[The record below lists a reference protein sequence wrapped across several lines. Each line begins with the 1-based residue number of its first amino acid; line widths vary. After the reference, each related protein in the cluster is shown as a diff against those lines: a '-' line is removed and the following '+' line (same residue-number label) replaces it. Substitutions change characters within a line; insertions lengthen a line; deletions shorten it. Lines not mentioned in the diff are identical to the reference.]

1 MLSFLV
7 QVAGLASL
15 ATLSLADDAPVND
28 LEAYN
33 KGFLGRFPSQ
43 EFKSSDVVA
52 PVFQVSTFNPNLV
65 DDSGFL
71 FLTME
76 HGDKAGP
83 AIFSSKDLSLVYAD
97 ISYARTFDARAQV
110 KSGGKYLTFIEGG
123 RCHAFD
129 ANYQKKWT
137 VSIQDLRATQGSI
150 HEFEFTIQGGTALM
164 TAVQDVR
171 YNLTALGGEMD
182 GWLSDSIF
190 QEVEL
195 ETNRVTNVWR
205 SFTHVNL
212 TDTMVKYSSK
222 KTFMGGD
229 GFDWFHID
237 SVSKTSNGHYLVS
250 SRSLSAIILLQADS
264 LNPRWVLG
272 GKRNQFKDLSGG
284 NATNFAHQYDA
295 KFVQGNESQISFFDN
310 HVTAS
315 GYCNR
320 GNCSRGV
327 VVELDDEEMTVKLLH
342 EFYHPQEISSGS
354 GGSVQGLANG
364 NFLIGWGANPGITEH
379 TANGTVVMDIQRG
392 VIPHATDG
400 NPDLDMSAYRAWKME
415 WIGRPP
421 WGPSIASAPPGSDAT
436 NATIYVSWN
445 GDTQVDR
452 WEVYAGE
459 DEKNVTSSPRLVA
472 NSSRSGFETE
482 IRLEALPLPKSARAV
497 GVSQSGKILGST
509 ATVDLASGELH
520 GNSSSMWILRTNAPE
535 GAPRDDSNGEGNRE
549 DEEDSASHTKPS
561 AGPELVTPKATK
573 MSVSIRRANF
583 VCRRCLQASRQPR
596 ALPSAHYSTQA
607 GEVKAQDQQHD
618 NKTEK
623 GEAKDDK
630 KDKEKELGPMARR
643 LEEATEEA
651 IFTGGRA
658 GRRAVEDAGFS
669 EELKERLLNKIADA
683 TFKSAN
689 ASAFAEAGLSSPAG
703 EGTRHITSAKAWTG
717 EESTADTVL
726 RMLDDAKKPLAPG
739 LRGKFQPPPVDMRL
753 QKQLRRSARE
763 KAAKAR
769 DRVNTY
775 VGMGGQR
782 AKNGMN
788 EDEKEAWR
796 KELRERFE
804 PGARA
809 LPNSI
814 TGLAALANERIE
826 NAIARGQFKN
836 IPRGKGVKRDAR
848 ADNPFIDTTE
858 YIMNKMIQRQDIVPP
873 WIEKQQE
880 LAKELGAFRGR
891 LRNDWRRFAARM
903 IASRGGS
910 LQEQIRRAEEYAV
923 AEEVHNPIVRKNA
936 DGQVDEIKV
945 ASPVVGRPFR
955 DSAWEQA
962 EAGYQKLSIE
972 RLNALTRSYN
982 LMAPDLAKKPYFSLE
997 RELKMCFAE
1006 VAPTVAREI
1015 QDRATGGQARS
1026 LGGRGQAGKQ
1036 TGLLEALVGGDNVKV
1051 HVEAQEKAYGLKEW
1065 WRDVWKKN

>member
-7 QVAGLASL
+7 QVATLASL

-28 LEAYN
+28 LKAYN
-33 KGFLGRFPSQ
+33 KGFLGQFPSQ

-52 PVFQVSTFNPNLV
+52 PVFQISTFNPNLV

-76 HGDKAGP
+76 HGDKSGP

-97 ISYARTFDARAQV
+97 ISYAKTFDARAQV

-137 VSIQDLRATQGSI
+137 VEIENLGPTQGSI
-150 HEFEFTIQGGTALM
+150 HEFEITTQGGTALM

-212 TDTMVKYSSK
+212 TDTMVKYSPK
-222 KTFMGGD
+222 KTFMHGD

-237 SVSKTSNGHYLVS
+237 SVSKTSKGHYLVS

-284 NATNFAHQYDA
+284 NATNFANQYDA

-310 HVTAS
+310 QATTS
-315 GYCNR
+315 GSCS
-320 GNCSRGV
+320 GENCSRGV
-327 VVELDDEEMTVKLLH
+327 VVELDYEEMTVRLLH

-354 GGSVQGLANG
+354 GGSVQGLDNG
-364 NFLIGWGANPGITEH
+364 NFLIGWGANPAITEH
-379 TANGTVVMDIQRG
+379 TSNGTVVMDIQRG
-392 VIPHATDG
+392 VIPHETNGD
-400 NPDLDMSAYRAWKME
+400 PDLDISVYRAWKME

-421 WGPSIASAPPGSDAT
+421 WGPSIASALPGNEAT
-436 NATIYVSWN
+436 NATIYVSWS
-445 GDTQVDR
+445 GDTQVDQ
-452 WEVYAGE
+452 WEVYVGE
-459 DEKNVTSSPRLVA
+459 DDKNATSSPRLLA
-472 NSSRSGFETE
+472 NSSRFGFETE
-482 IRLEALPLPKSARAV
+482 ILLETLPLPRSARAV
-497 GVSQSGKILGST
+497 GVSKSGKILGST

-520 GNSSSMWILRTNAPE
+520 GNSSSTWIVRANTPDGE
-535 GAPRDDSNGEGNRE
+535 PRDDPHDLQGSRNVCAYTPG
-549 DEEDSASHTKPS
+549 ALSHYT
-561 AGPELVTPKATK
+561 
-573 MSVSIRRANF
+573 
-583 VCRRCLQASRQPR
+583 
-596 ALPSAHYSTQA
+596 TQA
-607 GEVKAQDQQHD
+607 GASKTEDQQQD
-618 NKTEK
+618 KTAKK
-623 GEAKDDK
+623 GEQESGENTV
-630 KDKEKELGPMARR
+630 EKELGPLARR

-651 IFTGGRA
+651 LFTGGRA

-683 TFKSAN
+683 NFKSEN
-689 ASAFAEAGLSSPAG
+689 ASAFVEASLSSTAG
-703 EGTRHITSAKAWTG
+703 EGTRHIASAQAWTG

-753 QKQLRRSARE
+753 QKQPRRSAGE
-763 KAAKAR
+763 KVAKAR
-769 DRVNTY
+769 DKVNTY
-775 VGMGGQR
+775 VGMGGQQ
-782 AKNGMN
+782 AKNGMS

-836 IPRGKGVKRDAR
+836 IPRGKGVERDAR

-880 LAKELGAFRGR
+880 LAKQLGIFRAR

-910 LQEQIRRAEEYAV
+910 LQEQIRRAEEYAA
-923 AEEVHNPIVRKNA
+923 AEEVHNPIIRKKT
-936 DGQVDEIKV
+936 DGQVEEIKA

-955 DSAWEQA
+955 DSAWEQT
-962 EAGYQKLSIE
+962 EAAYHKLSIE

-997 RELKMCFAE
+997 RELKACFAE

-1015 QDRATGGQARS
+1015 QERATGGTARS
-1026 LGGRGQAGKQ
+1026 LGGGGQAGKQ
-1036 TGLLEALVGGDNVKV
+1036 TGLLETLTGGDNVKV

>member
-7 QVAGLASL
+7 QVATLASL
-15 ATLSLADDAPVND
+15 ATPSLADDAPVND
-28 LEAYN
+28 SKAYN
-33 KGFLGRFPSQ
+33 KGFLGQFPTQ

-52 PVFQVSTFNPNLV
+52 PVLQISTFNPNLV
-65 DDSGFL
+65 DASGFL

-76 HGDKAGP
+76 HGDKSGP
-83 AIFSSKDLSLVYAD
+83 AIFSSKGLSLVYAD
-97 ISYARTFDARAQV
+97 ISYAKTFDARAQV

-137 VSIQDLRATQGSI
+137 VEIEDLGTTQGSI
-150 HEFEFTIQGGTALM
+150 HEFEFTTQGGTALM

-212 TDTMVKYSSK
+212 TDTMVKYSPK
-222 KTFMGGD
+222 KTFMHGD

-237 SVSKTSNGHYLVS
+237 SVSKTSKGHYLVS

-284 NATNFAHQYDA
+284 NAINFANQYNA

-310 HVTAS
+310 QVTTS
-315 GYCNR
+315 GSCS
-320 GNCSRGV
+320 GDNCSRGV
-327 VVELDDEEMTVKLLH
+327 VVELDYEEMTVRLLH
-342 EFYHPQEISSGS
+342 EFYHPQKISSGS
-354 GGSVQGLANG
+354 GGSVQGLDNG

-379 TANGTVVMDIQRG
+379 TSNGTVIMDIQRG

-400 NPDLDMSAYRAWKME
+400 DPDLDMSVYRAWKME

-421 WGPSIASAPPGSDAT
+421 WGPSIASALPGNEAT

-459 DEKNVTSSPRLVA
+459 DDKNATSSPRLLA
-472 NSSRSGFETE
+472 NSSRFGFETE
-482 IRLEALPLPKSARAV
+482 ILLEALPLPRSARAV
-497 GVSQSGKILGST
+497 GVSKSGKILGST
-509 ATVDLASGELH
+509 ATVNLASGELH
-520 GNSSSMWILRTNAPE
+520 GNSSSTWIVRANTPD
-535 GAPRDDSNGEGNRE
+535 GGPRDDPHGEENKG
-549 DEEDSASHTKPS
+549 DEEDF
-561 AGPELVTPKATK
+561 AT
-573 MSVSIRRANF
+573 
-583 VCRRCLQASRQPR
+583 
-596 ALPSAHYSTQA
+596 
-607 GEVKAQDQQHD
+607 EDQQQD
-618 NKTEK
+618 KT
-623 GEAKDDK
+623 AKKAEQESD
-630 KDKEKELGPMARR
+630 ETTVEREFGPLARR

-651 IFTGGRA
+651 LFTGGRA

-683 TFKSAN
+683 NFKSEN
-689 ASAFAEAGLSSPAG
+689 ASAFAEAGLSSTAG
-703 EGTRHITSAKAWTG
+703 EGTRHIASAQAWTG
-717 EESTADTVL
+717 EENTADTVL
-726 RMLDDAKKPLAPG
+726 RMLDDAKKPLASG

-753 QKQLRRSARE
+753 QKQPRRSAGE
-763 KAAKAR
+763 KVAKAR
-769 DRVNTY
+769 DKVNTY
-775 VGMGGQR
+775 VGMGGQQ
-782 AKNGMN
+782 AKNGMS

-836 IPRGKGVKRDAR
+836 IPRGKGIERDAR

-880 LAKELGAFRGR
+880 VAKELGIFRAR

-910 LQEQIRRAEEYAV
+910 LQEQIRRAEEYAA
-923 AEEVHNPIVRKNA
+923 AEEVHNPIIRKNA
-936 DGQVDEIKV
+936 DGQVKEVK
-945 ASPVVGRPFR
+945 ATSPVVGRPFR
-955 DSAWEQA
+955 DSAWEHT
-962 EAGYQKLSIE
+962 EAAYLKLSIE

-997 RELKMCFAE
+997 RELKACFAE

-1015 QDRATGGQARS
+1015 QERATGGKAGS
-1026 LGGRGQAGKQ
+1026 LGGGGQTGKQ
-1036 TGLLEALVGGDNVKV
+1036 TGLLEILTGGGDVKV

-1065 WRDVWKKN
+1065 WRDVWRKN

>member
-1 MLSFLV
+1 MVSFLV
-7 QVAGLASL
+7 QVATLASL
-15 ATLSLADDAPVND
+15 ATPSLADDAPVND
-28 LEAYN
+28 LKAYN
-33 KGFLGRFPSQ
+33 KGFLGQFPSQ
-43 EFKSSDVVA
+43 DFRSSEVVA
-52 PVFQVSTFNPNLV
+52 PVFQISTFNPNLV

-71 FLTME
+71 FLAME
-76 HGDKAGP
+76 HGDKSGP

-97 ISYARTFDARAQV
+97 ISYAKTFDARAQV

-137 VSIQDLRATQGSI
+137 VKIEDLGTTQGSI
-150 HEFEFTIQGGTALM
+150 HEFEFTTQGGTALM

-212 TDTMVKYSSK
+212 TDTMVKYSPK
-222 KTFMGGD
+222 KTFMHGD

-237 SVSKTSNGHYLVS
+237 SVSKTSKGHYLVS

-264 LNPRWVLG
+264 LNPQWVLG

-284 NATNFAHQYDA
+284 NATNFANQYDA

-310 HVTAS
+310 RVTTS
-315 GYCNR
+315 GSCS
-320 GNCSRGV
+320 GENCSRGV
-327 VVELDDEEMTVKLLH
+327 VVELDYEEMTVRLLH
-342 EFYHPQEISSGS
+342 EFYHPQKISSGS
-354 GGSVQGLANG
+354 GGSVQGLDNG
-364 NFLIGWGANPGITEH
+364 NFLVGWGANPGITEH
-379 TANGTVVMDIQRG
+379 ASNGTVVMDIQRG
-392 VIPHATDG
+392 VIPQATGGD
-400 NPDLDMSAYRAWKME
+400 PDLDMSVYRAWKME

-421 WGPSIASAPPGSDAT
+421 WGPSIAAAVPGNEAT

-452 WEVYAGE
+452 WEVYVGE
-459 DEKNVTSSPRLVA
+459 DDKNATSSPRLVA
-472 NSSRSGFETE
+472 NSSRFGFETE
-482 IRLEALPLPKSARAV
+482 ILLETLPLPRSARAI
-497 GVSQSGKILGST
+497 GIF
-509 ATVDLASGELH
+509 
-520 GNSSSMWILRTNAPE
+520 
-535 GAPRDDSNGEGNRE
+535 
-549 DEEDSASHTKPS
+549 
-561 AGPELVTPKATK
+561 KAHE
-573 MSVSIRRANF
+573 MSVPIRRVPF
-583 VCRRCLQASRQPR
+583 VCRRCLQVSCQPR
-596 ALPSAHYSTQA
+596 TLPPAQYSTQA
-607 GEVKAQDQQHD
+607 GAPKTEDQQQD
-618 NKTEK
+618 KT
-623 GEAKDDK
+623 AKKFEQESDENTV
-630 KDKEKELGPMARR
+630 EKELGPLAQR

-651 IFTGGRA
+651 LFTGGRA

-669 EELKERLLNKIADA
+669 EELKERLLNKIEDA
-683 TFKSAN
+683 NFKSGN
-689 ASAFAEAGLSSPAG
+689 ASAFAEAGLSPTAG
-703 EGTRHITSAKAWTG
+703 EGTRHIASAQVWTG

-753 QKQLRRSARE
+753 QKQPGRSAGE
-763 KAAKAR
+763 KVAKAR
-769 DRVNTY
+769 DKVNTY
-775 VGMGGQR
+775 VGMGGQQ
-782 AKNGMN
+782 AKNGMS

-804 PGARA
+804 PGGRA

-836 IPRGKGVKRDAR
+836 IPRGKGVERDAR

-880 LAKELGAFRGR
+880 LAKELGIFRAR

-923 AEEVHNPIVRKNA
+923 AEEVHNPIIRKNA
-936 DGQVDEIKV
+936 DGQVEEIKA
-945 ASPVVGRPFR
+945 ASPIVGRPFR
-955 DSAWEQA
+955 DSAWEQT
-962 EAGYQKLSIE
+962 EAAYLKLSIE

-997 RELKMCFAE
+997 RELKSCFAE

-1015 QDRATGGQARS
+1015 QERATGGKARS
-1026 LGGRGQAGKQ
+1026 LGGGGQTGKQ
-1036 TGLLEALVGGDNVKV
+1036 KGLLETLTGGDDVKV

>member
-1 MLSFLV
+1 MVSFLV
-7 QVAGLASL
+7 QVATLASL
-15 ATLSLADDAPVND
+15 ATPSLADDAPVND
-28 LEAYN
+28 LKAYN
-33 KGFLGRFPSQ
+33 KGFLGQFPSQ
-43 EFKSSDVVA
+43 DFRSSEVVA
-52 PVFQVSTFNPNLV
+52 PVFQISTFNPNLV

-71 FLTME
+71 FLAME
-76 HGDKAGP
+76 HGDKSGP

-97 ISYARTFDARAQV
+97 ISYAKTFDARAQV

-137 VSIQDLRATQGSI
+137 VKIEDLRTTQGSI
-150 HEFEFTIQGGTALM
+150 HEFEFTTQGGTALM

-212 TDTMVKYSSK
+212 TDTMVKYSPK
-222 KTFMGGD
+222 KTFMHGD

-237 SVSKTSNGHYLVS
+237 SVSKTSKGHYLVS

-264 LNPRWVLG
+264 LNPQWVLG

-284 NATNFAHQYDA
+284 NATNFANQYDA

-310 HVTAS
+310 RVTTS
-315 GYCNR
+315 GSCS
-320 GNCSRGV
+320 GENCSRGV
-327 VVELDDEEMTVKLLH
+327 VVELDYEEMTVRLLH
-342 EFYHPQEISSGS
+342 EFYHPQKISSGS
-354 GGSVQGLANG
+354 GGSVQGLDNG
-364 NFLIGWGANPGITEH
+364 NFLVGWGANPGITEH
-379 TANGTVVMDIQRG
+379 ASNGTVVMDIQRG
-392 VIPHATDG
+392 VIPQATGGD
-400 NPDLDMSAYRAWKME
+400 PDLDMSVYRAWKME

-421 WGPSIASAPPGSDAT
+421 WGPSIAAAVPGNEAT

-452 WEVYAGE
+452 WEVYVGE
-459 DEKNVTSSPRLVA
+459 DDKNATSSPRLVA
-472 NSSRSGFETE
+472 NSSRFGFETE
-482 IRLEALPLPKSARAV
+482 ILLETLPLPRSARAI
-497 GVSQSGKILGST
+497 GVSKSGKILGST
-509 ATVDLASGELH
+509 ATVNLASGDLH
-520 GNSSSMWILRTNAPE
+520 GNSSSTWIVRANTPDGE
-535 GAPRDDSNGEGNRE
+535 PRDDPHGEGNQGDKE
-549 DEEDSASHTKPS
+549 DFAFHTSPPVS
-561 AGPELVTPKATK
+561 
-573 MSVSIRRANF
+573 SVF
-583 VCRRCLQASRQPR
+583 
-596 ALPSAHYSTQA
+596 ALLLAIAFNHFLTLPPAQYSTQA
-607 GEVKAQDQQHD
+607 GAPKTEDQQQD
-618 NKTEK
+618 KT
-623 GEAKDDK
+623 AKKFEQESDENTV
-630 KDKEKELGPMARR
+630 EKELGPLAQR

-651 IFTGGRA
+651 LFTGGRA

-669 EELKERLLNKIADA
+669 EELKERLLNKIEDA
-683 TFKSAN
+683 NFKSGN
-689 ASAFAEAGLSSPAG
+689 ASAFAEAGLSPTAG
-703 EGTRHITSAKAWTG
+703 EGTRHIASAQVWTG

-753 QKQLRRSARE
+753 QKQPGRSAGE
-763 KAAKAR
+763 KVAKAR
-769 DRVNTY
+769 DKVNTY
-775 VGMGGQR
+775 VGMGGQQ
-782 AKNGMN
+782 AKNGMS

-804 PGARA
+804 PGGRA

-836 IPRGKGVKRDAR
+836 IPRGKGVERDAR

-880 LAKELGAFRGR
+880 LAKELGIFRAR

-923 AEEVHNPIVRKNA
+923 AEEVHNPIIRKNA
-936 DGQVDEIKV
+936 DGQVEEIKA
-945 ASPVVGRPFR
+945 ASPIVGRPFR
-955 DSAWEQA
+955 DSAWEQT
-962 EAGYQKLSIE
+962 EAAYLKLSIE

-997 RELKMCFAE
+997 RELKSCFAE

-1015 QDRATGGQARS
+1015 QERATGGKARS
-1026 LGGRGQAGKQ
+1026 LGGGGQTGKQ
-1036 TGLLEALVGGDNVKV
+1036 KGLLETLTGGDDVKV

>member
-1 MLSFLV
+1 MVSFLV
-7 QVAGLASL
+7 QVATLASL
-15 ATLSLADDAPVND
+15 ATPSLADDAPVND
-28 LEAYN
+28 LKAYN
-33 KGFLGRFPSQ
+33 KGFLGQFPSQ
-43 EFKSSDVVA
+43 DFRSSEVVA
-52 PVFQVSTFNPNLV
+52 PVFQISTFNPNLV

-76 HGDKAGP
+76 HGDKSGP

-97 ISYARTFDARAQV
+97 ISYAKTFDARTQV
-110 KSGGKYLTFIEGG
+110 KSGGKYLTFVEGG

-137 VSIQDLRATQGSI
+137 VKIEDLGTTQGSI
-150 HEFEFTIQGGTALM
+150 HEFEFTTQGGTALM

-212 TDTMVKYSSK
+212 TDTMVKYSPK
-222 KTFMGGD
+222 KTFMHGD

-237 SVSKTSNGHYLVS
+237 SVSKTSKGHYLVS

-264 LNPRWVLG
+264 LNPQWVLG

-284 NATNFAHQYDA
+284 NATNFANQYDA

-310 HVTAS
+310 RVTTS
-315 GYCNR
+315 GSCS
-320 GNCSRGV
+320 GENCSRGV
-327 VVELDDEEMTVKLLH
+327 VVELDYEEMTVRLLH
-342 EFYHPQEISSGS
+342 EFYHPQKISSSS
-354 GGSVQGLANG
+354 GGSVQGLDNG

-379 TANGTVVMDIQRG
+379 ASNGTVVMDIQRG

-400 NPDLDMSAYRAWKME
+400 DPDLDMSVYRAWKME

-421 WGPSIASAPPGSDAT
+421 WGPSIAAAVPGNEAT

-452 WEVYAGE
+452 WEVYVGE
-459 DEKNVTSSPRLVA
+459 DDKNATSSPRLLT
-472 NSSRSGFETE
+472 NSSRFGFETE
-482 IRLEALPLPKSARAV
+482 ILLGTLPLPRSARAI
-497 GVSQSGKILGST
+497 GVSKSGKILGST
-509 ATVDLASGELH
+509 ATVNLASGELH
-520 GNSSSMWILRTNAPE
+520 GNSSSTWIVSANTPDGE
-535 GAPRDDSNGEGNRE
+535 PRDDPHGEGNQGDKE
-549 DEEDSASHTKPS
+549 DFAFHTSPPVS
-561 AGPELVTPKATK
+561 
-573 MSVSIRRANF
+573 SVF
-583 VCRRCLQASRQPR
+583 
-596 ALPSAHYSTQA
+596 ALLLAIAFNHSQYSTQA
-607 GEVKAQDQQHD
+607 GAPKTEDQQQD
-618 NKTEK
+618 KT
-623 GEAKDDK
+623 AKKFEQESDENTV
-630 KDKEKELGPMARR
+630 EKELGPLAQR

-651 IFTGGRA
+651 LFTGGRA

-669 EELKERLLNKIADA
+669 EELKERLLNKITDA
-683 TFKSAN
+683 NFKSGN
-689 ASAFAEAGLSSPAG
+689 ASAFAEAGLSPTAG
-703 EGTRHITSAKAWTG
+703 EGTRHIASAQAWTG

-753 QKQLRRSARE
+753 QKQPGRSAGE
-763 KAAKAR
+763 KVAKAR
-769 DRVNTY
+769 DKVNTY
-775 VGMGGQR
+775 VGMGGQQ
-782 AKNGMN
+782 AKNGMS

-836 IPRGKGVKRDAR
+836 IPRGKGVERDAR

-880 LAKELGAFRGR
+880 LAKELGIFRAR

-923 AEEVHNPIVRKNA
+923 AEEVHNPIIRKNA
-936 DGQVDEIKV
+936 DGQVEEIKA
-945 ASPVVGRPFR
+945 ASPIVGRPFR
-955 DSAWEQA
+955 DSAWEQI
-962 EAGYQKLSIE
+962 EAAYLKLSIE

-997 RELKMCFAE
+997 RELKSCFAE

-1015 QDRATGGQARS
+1015 QERATGGKARS
-1026 LGGRGQAGKQ
+1026 LGGGGQTGKQ
-1036 TGLLEALVGGDNVKV
+1036 KGLLETLTGGDDVKV

-1065 WRDVWKKN
+1065 WRDMWKKN

>member
-7 QVAGLASL
+7 QVATLASL

-33 KGFLGRFPSQ
+33 KGFLGQFPSQ

-52 PVFQVSTFNPNLV
+52 PVFQISTFNPNLV

-76 HGDKAGP
+76 HGDKSGP

-97 ISYARTFDARAQV
+97 ISYAKTFDARAQV

-137 VSIQDLRATQGSI
+137 VEIENLGPTQGSI
-150 HEFEFTIQGGTALM
+150 HEFEITTQGGTALM

-212 TDTMVKYSSK
+212 TDTMVKYSPK
-222 KTFMGGD
+222 KTFMHGD

-237 SVSKTSNGHYLVS
+237 SVSKTSKGHYLVS

-284 NATNFAHQYDA
+284 NATNFANQYDA

-310 HVTAS
+310 QATTS
-315 GYCNR
+315 GSCS
-320 GNCSRGV
+320 GENCSRGV
-327 VVELDDEEMTVKLLH
+327 VVELDYEEMTVRLLH
-342 EFYHPQEISSGS
+342 EFYHPREISSGS
-354 GGSVQGLANG
+354 GGSVQGLDNG
-364 NFLIGWGANPGITEH
+364 NFLVGWGANPAITEH
-379 TANGTVVMDIQRG
+379 TSNGTVVMDIQRG
-392 VIPHATDG
+392 VIPHETNGD
-400 NPDLDMSAYRAWKME
+400 PDLDISVYRAWKME

-421 WGPSIASAPPGSDAT
+421 WGPSIASALPGNEAT

-445 GDTQVDR
+445 GDTQVDQ
-452 WEVYAGE
+452 WEVYVGE
-459 DEKNVTSSPRLVA
+459 DDKNATSSPRLLA
-472 NSSRSGFETE
+472 NSSRFGFETE
-482 IRLEALPLPKSARAV
+482 ILLETLPLPRSARAV
-497 GVSQSGKILGST
+497 GSLIDLQGSRNVCAYTPGALSGASKTEDQQQDKT
-509 ATVDLASGELH
+509 AKKGEQESGE
-520 GNSSSMWILRTNAPE
+520 NT
-535 GAPRDDSNGEGNRE
+535 
-549 DEEDSASHTKPS
+549 
-561 AGPELVTPKATK
+561 V
-573 MSVSIRRANF
+573 
-583 VCRRCLQASRQPR
+583 
-596 ALPSAHYSTQA
+596 
-607 GEVKAQDQQHD
+607 
-618 NKTEK
+618 
-623 GEAKDDK
+623 
-630 KDKEKELGPMARR
+630 EKELGPLARR

-651 IFTGGRA
+651 LFTGGRA

-683 TFKSAN
+683 NFKSEN
-689 ASAFAEAGLSSPAG
+689 ASAFAEASLSSTAG
-703 EGTRHITSAKAWTG
+703 EGTRHIASAQAWTG

-753 QKQLRRSARE
+753 QKQPRRSAGE
-763 KAAKAR
+763 KVAKAR
-769 DRVNTY
+769 DKVNTY
-775 VGMGGQR
+775 VGMGGQQ
-782 AKNGMN
+782 AKNGMS

-836 IPRGKGVKRDAR
+836 IPRGKGVERDAR

-880 LAKELGAFRGR
+880 LAKQLGIFRAR

-910 LQEQIRRAEEYAV
+910 LQEQIRRAEEYAA
-923 AEEVHNPIVRKNA
+923 AEEVHNPIIRKKT
-936 DGQVDEIKV
+936 DGQVEEIKA

-955 DSAWEQA
+955 DSAWEQT
-962 EAGYQKLSIE
+962 EAAYHKLSIE

-997 RELKMCFAE
+997 RELKACFAE

-1015 QDRATGGQARS
+1015 QERATGGTARS
-1026 LGGRGQAGKQ
+1026 LGGGGQAGKQ
-1036 TGLLEALVGGDNVKV
+1036 TGLLETLTGGDDVKV

>member
-1 MLSFLV
+1 MVSFLV
-7 QVAGLASL
+7 QVATLASL
-15 ATLSLADDAPVND
+15 ATPSLADDAPVND
-28 LEAYN
+28 LKAYN
-33 KGFLGRFPSQ
+33 KGFLGQFPSQ
-43 EFKSSDVVA
+43 DFRSSEVVA
-52 PVFQVSTFNPNLV
+52 PVFQISTFNPNLV

-71 FLTME
+71 FLAME
-76 HGDKAGP
+76 HGDKSGP

-97 ISYARTFDARAQV
+97 ISYAKTFDARAQV

-129 ANYQKKWT
+129 ANYQNKWT
-137 VSIQDLRATQGSI
+137 VEIEDLGTTQGSI
-150 HEFEFTIQGGTALM
+150 HEFEFTTQGGTALM

-212 TDTMVKYSSK
+212 TDTMVKYSPK
-222 KTFMGGD
+222 KTFMHGD

-237 SVSKTSNGHYLVS
+237 SVSKTSKGHYLVS

-284 NATNFAHQYDA
+284 NATNFANQYDA

-310 HVTAS
+310 RVTTS
-315 GYCNR
+315 GSCS
-320 GNCSRGV
+320 GENCSRGV
-327 VVELDDEEMTVKLLH
+327 VVELDYEEMTVRLLR
-342 EFYHPQEISSGS
+342 EFYHPQKISSGS
-354 GGSVQGLANG
+354 GGSVQGLDNG

-379 TANGTVVMDIQRG
+379 ASNGTVVMDIQRG

-400 NPDLDMSAYRAWKME
+400 DPDLDMSVYRAWKME

-421 WGPSIASAPPGSDAT
+421 WGPSIAAAVPGNEAT

-452 WEVYAGE
+452 WEVYVGE
-459 DEKNVTSSPRLVA
+459 DDKNATSSPRLLA
-472 NSSRSGFETE
+472 NSSRFGFETE
-482 IRLEALPLPKSARAV
+482 IILETLPLPRSARAI
-497 GVSQSGKILGST
+497 GQQYLDSQ
-509 ATVDLASGELH
+509 
-520 GNSSSMWILRTNAPE
+520 
-535 GAPRDDSNGEGNRE
+535 
-549 DEEDSASHTKPS
+549 
-561 AGPELVTPKATK
+561 
-573 MSVSIRRANF
+573 
-583 VCRRCLQASRQPR
+583 
-596 ALPSAHYSTQA
+596 YSTQA
-607 GEVKAQDQQHD
+607 GAPKTEDQQQD
-618 NKTEK
+618 KT
-623 GEAKDDK
+623 AKKFEQESDENTV
-630 KDKEKELGPMARR
+630 EKELGPLAQR

-651 IFTGGRA
+651 LFTGGRA

-669 EELKERLLNKIADA
+669 EELKERLLSKIADA
-683 TFKSAN
+683 NFKSGNAN
-689 ASAFAEAGLSSPAG
+689 AFAEAGLSPTAG
-703 EGTRHITSAKAWTG
+703 EGTRHIASAQAWTG

-726 RMLDDAKKPLAPG
+726 RMLDDAKKPLAPD

-753 QKQLRRSARE
+753 QKQPRRSAGE
-763 KAAKAR
+763 IVAKAR
-769 DRVNTY
+769 DKVDTY
-775 VGMGGQR
+775 VGMGGQQ
-782 AKNGMN
+782 AKNGMS

-836 IPRGKGVKRDAR
+836 IPRGKGVERDAR

-858 YIMNKMIQRQDIVPP
+858 YIMNKMIQKQDIVPP

-880 LAKELGAFRGR
+880 LAKELGIFRAR

-910 LQEQIRRAEEYAV
+910 LQEQIRRAEEYAA
-923 AEEVHNPIVRKNA
+923 AEEVHNPIIRKNA
-936 DGQVDEIKV
+936 DGQVEEIK
-945 ASPVVGRPFR
+945 AAPPVVGRPFR
-955 DSAWEQA
+955 DSAWEQT
-962 EAGYQKLSIE
+962 EAAYLKLSIE

-997 RELKMCFAE
+997 RELKSCFAE

-1015 QDRATGGQARS
+1015 QERATGGKARS
-1026 LGGRGQAGKQ
+1026 LGGGRQTGKQ
-1036 TGLLEALVGGDNVKV
+1036 TGLLETLTGGGDVKV

>member
-7 QVAGLASL
+7 QVATLASL
-15 ATLSLADDAPVND
+15 ATLSLADDTPVND
-28 LEAYN
+28 LKAYN
-33 KGFLGRFPSQ
+33 KGFLGQFPSQ
-43 EFKSSDVVA
+43 EFKSSDVIA
-52 PVFQVSTFNPNLV
+52 PVFQISTFNPNLV

-76 HGDKAGP
+76 HGDKSGP
-83 AIFSSKDLSLVYAD
+83 AIFSSQDLSLVYAD
-97 ISYARTFDARAQV
+97 ISYAKTFDARAQV

-137 VSIQDLRATQGSI
+137 VEIEDLGTTQGSI
-150 HEFEFTIQGGTALM
+150 HEFEFTTQGGTALM

-212 TDTMVKYSSK
+212 TDTMVNYSPK
-222 KTFMGGD
+222 KTFMHGD

-237 SVSKTSNGHYLVS
+237 SVSKASKGHYLVS

-284 NATNFAHQYDA
+284 NATNFANQYDA

-310 HVTAS
+310 RATTS
-315 GYCNR
+315 GSCS
-320 GNCSRGV
+320 GENCSRGV
-327 VVELDDEEMTVKLLH
+327 VVELDYEEMTVRLLH
-342 EFYHPQEISSGS
+342 EFYHPQKISSGS
-354 GGSVQGLANG
+354 GGSVQGLDNG

-379 TANGTVVMDIQRG
+379 SSNGTVVMDIQRG
-392 VIPHATDG
+392 VIPHVTDG
-400 NPDLDMSAYRAWKME
+400 DPDLDMSVYRAWKME

-421 WGPSIASAPPGSDAT
+421 WGPSIASALPGNEAT

-445 GDTQVDR
+445 GDTQVYR
-452 WEVYAGE
+452 WEVYVGE
-459 DEKNVTSSPRLVA
+459 DDKNATSSPRLLA
-472 NSSRSGFETE
+472 NSSRFGFETE
-482 IRLEALPLPKSARAV
+482 ILLETLPLPRSARAV
-497 GVSQSGKILGST
+497 GSLI
-509 ATVDLASGELH
+509 DLQAYE
-520 GNSSSMWILRTNAPE
+520 
-535 GAPRDDSNGEGNRE
+535 
-549 DEEDSASHTKPS
+549 
-561 AGPELVTPKATK
+561 
-573 MSVSIRRANF
+573 MSVPMRRVPF
-583 VCRRCLQASRQPR
+583 VCRRCLQVTRRPR
-596 ALPSAHYSTQA
+596 TLPPAQYSTQA
-607 GEVKAQDQQHD
+607 GASKAEDKQQD
-618 NKTEK
+618 KT
-623 GEAKDDK
+623 AKKVEQESDGNTV
-630 KDKEKELGPMARR
+630 EKELGPLARR

-651 IFTGGRA
+651 LFTGGRA

-683 TFKSAN
+683 TFKSEN
-689 ASAFAEAGLSSPAG
+689 ARAFAEASLSSTAA
-703 EGTRHITSAKAWTG
+703 EGTRHIASAQAWTG

-753 QKQLRRSARE
+753 QKQPRRSAGE
-763 KAAKAR
+763 KVAKAR
-769 DRVNTY
+769 DKVDTY
-775 VGMGGQR
+775 VGMGGQQ
-782 AKNGMN
+782 AKNGMS

-836 IPRGKGVKRDAR
+836 IPRGKGVERDTR

-880 LAKELGAFRGR
+880 LAKELGIFRAR

-910 LQEQIRRAEEYAV
+910 LQEQISRAEEYAA
-923 AEEVHNPIVRKNA
+923 AEEVHNPIIRKNA
-936 DGQVDEIKV
+936 DGQVEEIKA

-955 DSAWEQA
+955 DSAWEQT
-962 EAGYQKLSIE
+962 EAAYLKLSIE

-997 RELKMCFAE
+997 RELKACFAE

-1015 QDRATGGQARS
+1015 QERATGGKARS
-1026 LGGRGQAGKQ
+1026 LGGGGQAGKQ
-1036 TGLLEALVGGDNVKV
+1036 TGLLEKLTGGGDVKV

-1065 WRDVWKKN
+1065 WRDAWKKNGGQ

>member
-7 QVAGLASL
+7 QVATLASL

-28 LEAYN
+28 LKAYN
-33 KGFLGRFPSQ
+33 KGFLGQFPSQ

-52 PVFQVSTFNPNLV
+52 PVFQISTFNPNLV

-76 HGDKAGP
+76 HGDKSGP

-97 ISYARTFDARAQV
+97 ISYAKTFDARAQV

-137 VSIQDLRATQGSI
+137 VEIENLGSTQGSI
-150 HEFEFTIQGGTALM
+150 HEFEFTTQGGTALM

-212 TDTMVKYSSK
+212 TDTMVKYSPK
-222 KTFMGGD
+222 KTFMHGD

-237 SVSKTSNGHYLVS
+237 SVSKTSKGHYLVS

-284 NATNFAHQYDA
+284 NATNFANQYDA

-310 HVTAS
+310 QATTS
-315 GYCNR
+315 GSCS
-320 GNCSRGV
+320 GENCSRGV
-327 VVELDDEEMTVKLLH
+327 VVELDYEEMTVRLLH

-354 GGSVQGLANG
+354 GGSVQGLDNG
-364 NFLIGWGANPGITEH
+364 NFLIGWGANPAITEH
-379 TANGTVVMDIQRG
+379 TSNGTVVMDIQRG
-392 VIPHATDG
+392 VIPHETNGD
-400 NPDLDMSAYRAWKME
+400 PDLDISVYRAWKME

-421 WGPSIASAPPGSDAT
+421 WGPSIASALPGNEAT

-445 GDTQVDR
+445 GDTQVDQ
-452 WEVYAGE
+452 WEVYVGE
-459 DEKNVTSSPRLVA
+459 DDKNATSSPRLLA
-472 NSSRSGFETE
+472 NSSRFGFETE
-482 IRLEALPLPKSARAV
+482 ILLETLPLPRSARAV
-497 GVSQSGKILGST
+497 GVSKSGKILGST

-520 GNSSSMWILRTNAPE
+520 GNSSSTWIVRANTPDGE
-535 GAPRDDSNGEGNRE
+535 PRDDPHDLQGSRNVCAYTPG
-549 DEEDSASHTKPS
+549 ALSHYT
-561 AGPELVTPKATK
+561 
-573 MSVSIRRANF
+573 
-583 VCRRCLQASRQPR
+583 
-596 ALPSAHYSTQA
+596 TQA
-607 GEVKAQDQQHD
+607 GASKTEDQQQD
-618 NKTEK
+618 KTAKK
-623 GEAKDDK
+623 GEQESGENTV
-630 KDKEKELGPMARR
+630 EKELGPLARR

-651 IFTGGRA
+651 LFTGGRA

-683 TFKSAN
+683 NFKSEN
-689 ASAFAEAGLSSPAG
+689 ASAFAEASLSSTAG
-703 EGTRHITSAKAWTG
+703 EGTRHIASAQAWTG

-753 QKQLRRSARE
+753 QKQPRRSAGE
-763 KAAKAR
+763 KVAKAR
-769 DRVNTY
+769 DKVNTY
-775 VGMGGQR
+775 VGMGGQQ
-782 AKNGMN
+782 AKNGMS

-836 IPRGKGVKRDAR
+836 IPRGKGVERDAR

-880 LAKELGAFRGR
+880 VAKELGIFRAR

-910 LQEQIRRAEEYAV
+910 LQEQIRRAEEYAA
-923 AEEVHNPIVRKNA
+923 AEEVHNPIIRKKT
-936 DGQVDEIKV
+936 DGQVEEIKA

-955 DSAWEQA
+955 DSAWEQT
-962 EAGYQKLSIE
+962 EAAYHKLSIE

-997 RELKMCFAE
+997 RELKACFAE

-1015 QDRATGGQARS
+1015 QERATGGTARS
-1026 LGGRGQAGKQ
+1026 LGGGGQAGKQ
-1036 TGLLEALVGGDNVKV
+1036 TGLLETLTGGDNVKV

>member
-7 QVAGLASL
+7 QVAALASL
-15 ATLSLADDAPVND
+15 ATPSLADDAPVND
-28 LEAYN
+28 LKAYN
-33 KGFLGRFPSQ
+33 KGFLGQFPTQ

-52 PVFQVSTFNPNLV
+52 PVLQISTFNPNLV
-65 DDSGFL
+65 DASGFL

-76 HGDKAGP
+76 HGDKSGP

-97 ISYARTFDARAQV
+97 ISYVKTFDARAQV

-137 VSIQDLRATQGSI
+137 VEIEDLGTTQGSI
-150 HEFEFTIQGGTALM
+150 HEFEFTTQGGTALM

-212 TDTMVKYSSK
+212 TDTMVKYSPK
-222 KTFMGGD
+222 KTFMHGD

-237 SVSKTSNGHYLVS
+237 SVSKTSKGHYLVS
-250 SRSLSAIILLQADS
+250 SRSLSAILLLQADS

-284 NATNFAHQYDA
+284 NATNFANQYNA

-310 HVTAS
+310 QVTTS
-315 GYCNR
+315 GSCS
-320 GNCSRGV
+320 GDNCSRGV
-327 VVELDDEEMTVKLLH
+327 VVELDYEEMTVRLLH
-342 EFYHPQEISSGS
+342 EFYHPQKISSGS
-354 GGSVQGLANG
+354 GGSVQGLDNG

-379 TANGTVVMDIQRG
+379 ASNGTVVMDIQRG
-392 VIPHATDG
+392 VIPHAIDG
-400 NPDLDMSAYRAWKME
+400 DPDLDMSAYRAWKME

-421 WGPSIASAPPGSDAT
+421 WGPSIASALPGNEAT

-452 WEVYAGE
+452 WEVFAGE
-459 DEKNVTSSPRLVA
+459 DDKNATSSPRLLA
-472 NSSRSGFETE
+472 NSSRFGFETE
-482 IRLEALPLPKSARAV
+482 ILLEALPLPRSARAV
-497 GVSQSGKILGST
+497 GVSKSGKILGST
-509 ATVDLASGELH
+509 ATVNLASGELH
-520 GNSSSMWILRTNAPE
+520 GNSSSTWIVRANTPDGE
-535 GAPRDDSNGEGNRE
+535 PRDDPHGEEKKG
-549 DEEDSASHTKPS
+549 DEEDFAFHTRPPVSSAE
-561 AGPELVTPKATK
+561 PELV
-573 MSVSIRRANF
+573 V
-583 VCRRCLQASRQPR
+583 SRQPR
-596 ALPSAHYSTQA
+596 TLPPAQYSTQA
-607 GEVKAQDQQHD
+607 GAP
-618 NKTEK
+618 KTE
-623 GEAKDDK
+623 DQRQDK
-630 KDKEKELGPMARR
+630 TVNKAEQESHENNVEKELGPLARR

-651 IFTGGRA
+651 LFTGGRA

-683 TFKSAN
+683 NFKSENAN
-689 ASAFAEAGLSSPAG
+689 AFAEAGLSSTAG
-703 EGTRHITSAKAWTG
+703 EGTRRIASAQAWTG

-753 QKQLRRSARE
+753 QKQPRRSAGE
-763 KAAKAR
+763 KVAKAR
-769 DRVNTY
+769 DKVNTY
-775 VGMGGQR
+775 VGMGGQQ
-782 AKNGMN
+782 AKNGMS

-836 IPRGKGVKRDAR
+836 IPRGKGIERDAR

-880 LAKELGAFRGR
+880 VAKELGIFRAR

-903 IASRGGS
+903 IASRGGT
-910 LQEQIRRAEEYAV
+910 LQEQIRRAEEYAA
-923 AEEVHNPIVRKNA
+923 AEEVHNPIIRKNA
-936 DGQVDEIKV
+936 TGQVEEIKA

-955 DSAWEQA
+955 DSAWEQT
-962 EAGYQKLSIE
+962 EAAYLKLSIE

-997 RELKMCFAE
+997 RELKACFTE

-1015 QDRATGGQARS
+1015 QERATGGKARS
-1026 LGGRGQAGKQ
+1026 LGGGGQTGKQ
-1036 TGLLEALVGGDNVKV
+1036 TGLLETLTGGGGVKV

>member
-7 QVAGLASL
+7 QVATLASL

-28 LEAYN
+28 LKAYN
-33 KGFLGRFPSQ
+33 KGFLGQFPSQ

-52 PVFQVSTFNPNLV
+52 PVFQISTFNPNLV

-76 HGDKAGP
+76 HGDKSGP

-97 ISYARTFDARAQV
+97 ISYAKTFDARAQV

-137 VSIQDLRATQGSI
+137 VEIENLGSTQGSI
-150 HEFEFTIQGGTALM
+150 HEFEFTTQGGTALM

-212 TDTMVKYSSK
+212 TDTMVKYSPK
-222 KTFMGGD
+222 KTFMHGD

-237 SVSKTSNGHYLVS
+237 SVSKTSKGHYLVS

-284 NATNFAHQYDA
+284 NATNFANQYDA

-310 HVTAS
+310 QATTS
-315 GYCNR
+315 GSCS
-320 GNCSRGV
+320 GENCSRGV
-327 VVELDDEEMTVKLLH
+327 VVELDYEEMTVRLLH

-354 GGSVQGLANG
+354 GGSVQGLDNG
-364 NFLIGWGANPGITEH
+364 NFLIGWGANPAITEH
-379 TANGTVVMDIQRG
+379 TSNGTVVMDIQRG
-392 VIPHATDG
+392 VIPHETNGD
-400 NPDLDMSAYRAWKME
+400 PDLDISVYRAWKME

-421 WGPSIASAPPGSDAT
+421 WGPSIASALPGNEAT

-445 GDTQVDR
+445 GDTQVDQ
-452 WEVYAGE
+452 WEVYVGE
-459 DEKNVTSSPRLVA
+459 DDKNATSSPRLLA
-472 NSSRSGFETE
+472 NSSRFGFETD
-482 IRLEALPLPKSARAV
+482 ILLETLPLPRSARAV
-497 GVSQSGKILGST
+497 GVSKSGKILGST

-520 GNSSSMWILRTNAPE
+520 GNSSSTWIVRANTPDGE
-535 GAPRDDSNGEGNRE
+535 PRDDPHDLQGSRNVRAYTPG
-549 DEEDSASHTKPS
+549 ALSHYT
-561 AGPELVTPKATK
+561 
-573 MSVSIRRANF
+573 
-583 VCRRCLQASRQPR
+583 
-596 ALPSAHYSTQA
+596 TQA
-607 GEVKAQDQQHD
+607 GASKTEDQQQD
-618 NKTEK
+618 KTAKK
-623 GEAKDDK
+623 GEQESGENTV
-630 KDKEKELGPMARR
+630 EKELGPLARR

-651 IFTGGRA
+651 LFTGGRA

-683 TFKSAN
+683 NFKSEN
-689 ASAFAEAGLSSPAG
+689 ASAFAEASLSSTAG
-703 EGTRHITSAKAWTG
+703 EGTRHIASAQAWTG

-753 QKQLRRSARE
+753 QKQPRRSAGE
-763 KAAKAR
+763 KVAKAR
-769 DRVNTY
+769 DKVNTY
-775 VGMGGQR
+775 VGMGGQQ
-782 AKNGMN
+782 AKNGMS

-836 IPRGKGVKRDAR
+836 IPRGKGVERDAR

-880 LAKELGAFRGR
+880 VAKELGIFRAR

-910 LQEQIRRAEEYAV
+910 LQEQIRRAEEYAA
-923 AEEVHNPIVRKNA
+923 AEEVHNPIIRKKT
-936 DGQVDEIKV
+936 DGQVEEIKA

-955 DSAWEQA
+955 DSAWEQT
-962 EAGYQKLSIE
+962 EAAYHKLSIE

-997 RELKMCFAE
+997 RELKACFAE

-1015 QDRATGGQARS
+1015 QERATGGTARS
-1026 LGGRGQAGKQ
+1026 LGGGGQAGKQ
-1036 TGLLEALVGGDNVKV
+1036 TGLLETLTGGDNVKV

>member
-7 QVAGLASL
+7 KVATLASL
-15 ATLSLADDAPVND
+15 ATPSLADDAPVND
-28 LEAYN
+28 MKAYN
-33 KGFLGRFPSQ
+33 KGFLGQFPTQ
-43 EFKSSDVVA
+43 EFMSSDVVA
-52 PVFQVSTFNPNLV
+52 PVFQISAFSPNLV
-65 DDSGFL
+65 DASGFL

-76 HGDKAGP
+76 HGDKSGP

-97 ISYARTFDARAQV
+97 ISYAKTFDARAQV

-137 VSIQDLRATQGSI
+137 VEIEDLGTTQGSI
-150 HEFEFTIQGGTALM
+150 HEFEFTTQGDTALM

-212 TDTMVKYSSK
+212 TDTMVKYSPK
-222 KTFMGGD
+222 KTFMHGD

-237 SVSKTSNGHYLVS
+237 SVSKTSKGHYLVS

-284 NATNFAHQYDA
+284 NATNFANQYNA

-310 HVTAS
+310 QVTTS
-315 GYCNR
+315 GSCS
-320 GNCSRGV
+320 GDNCSRGV
-327 VVELDDEEMTVKLLH
+327 VVELDYEEMTVRLLH
-342 EFYHPQEISSGS
+342 EFYHPQKISSGS
-354 GGSVQGLANG
+354 GGSVQGLDNG

-379 TANGTVVMDIQRG
+379 TSNGTVVMDIQRG
-392 VIPHATDG
+392 VIPHATYGD
-400 NPDLDMSAYRAWKME
+400 PDLDMSVYRAWKME

-421 WGPSIASAPPGSDAT
+421 WGPSIASALPGNEAT

-459 DEKNVTSSPRLVA
+459 DDKNATSSPRLLA
-472 NSSRSGFETE
+472 NSSRFGFETE
-482 IRLEALPLPKSARAV
+482 ILLEALPLPRSARAV
-497 GVSQSGKILGST
+497 GVSKSGKILGST
-509 ATVDLASGELH
+509 AIVNLASGELH
-520 GNSSSMWILRTNAPE
+520 GNSSSTWIVRANAPDGE
-535 GAPRDDSNGEGNRE
+535 PRDDPHGEEKKG
-549 DEEDSASHTKPS
+549 DEEDFACHTRPPVGSAE
-561 AGPELVTPKATK
+561 PELVT
-573 MSVSIRRANF
+573 
-583 VCRRCLQASRQPR
+583 
-596 ALPSAHYSTQA
+596 
-607 GEVKAQDQQHD
+607 EDQQQD
-618 NKTEK
+618 KTAKKAEK
-623 GEAKDDK
+623 ESHENNV
-630 KDKEKELGPMARR
+630 EKELGPLARR

-651 IFTGGRA
+651 LFTGGRA

-683 TFKSAN
+683 NFKSENAN
-689 ASAFAEAGLSSPAG
+689 AFAEAGLSSTAG
-703 EGTRHITSAKAWTG
+703 EGTRHIASAQAWTG

-753 QKQLRRSARE
+753 QKQPMRSAGE
-763 KAAKAR
+763 KVAKAR
-769 DRVNTY
+769 DKVNTY
-775 VGMGGQR
+775 VGMGGQQ
-782 AKNGMN
+782 AKNGMS

-836 IPRGKGVKRDAR
+836 IPRGKGIERDAR

-880 LAKELGAFRGR
+880 VAKELGIFRAR

-910 LQEQIRRAEEYAV
+910 LQEQIRRAEEYAA
-923 AEEVHNPIVRKNA
+923 AEEVHNPIIRKNA
-936 DGQVDEIKV
+936 DGQVEEIK
-945 ASPVVGRPFR
+945 ATSPVVGRPFR
-955 DSAWEQA
+955 DSAWEQT
-962 EAGYQKLSIE
+962 EAAYLKLSIE

-997 RELKMCFAE
+997 RELKACFAE

-1015 QDRATGGQARS
+1015 QERATGGKARS
-1026 LGGRGQAGKQ
+1026 LGGGGQTGKQ
-1036 TGLLEALVGGDNVKV
+1036 TGLLETLTGGGDVKV

>member
-7 QVAGLASL
+7 RVATLASL

-33 KGFLGRFPSQ
+33 NGFLGQFPSQ

-76 HGDKAGP
+76 HGDKSGP

-97 ISYARTFDARAQV
+97 ISYAKTFDARAQV

-137 VSIQDLRATQGSI
+137 VSIEDLGTTQGSI
-150 HEFEFTIQGGTALM
+150 HEFEFTTQGGTALM

-212 TDTMVKYSSK
+212 TDTMVEYSPK
-222 KTFMGGD
+222 KTFMHGD

-237 SVSKTSNGHYLVS
+237 SVSKTSKGHYLVS
-250 SRSLSAIILLQADS
+250 SRSLSAVILLQADS

-310 HVTAS
+310 QVTTS
-315 GYCNR
+315 GSCSG

-327 VVELDDEEMTVKLLH
+327 VVELDYEEMTVRLLH

-354 GGSVQGLANG
+354 GGSVQGLDNG
-364 NFLIGWGANPGITEH
+364 NFLVGWGANPGITEH
-379 TANGTVVMDIQRG
+379 TSNGTVVMDIQRG
-392 VIPHATDG
+392 VIPHVTDG
-400 NPDLDMSAYRAWKME
+400 DPDLDMSVYRAWKME

-421 WGPSIASAPPGSDAT
+421 WGPSIASALPGNEAT

-452 WEVYAGE
+452 WEVYVGE
-459 DEKNVTSSPRLVA
+459 DDKNATSSPRLLA
-472 NSSRSGFETE
+472 NSSRFGFETE
-482 IRLEALPLPKSARAV
+482 IILETLPLPRSARAV
-497 GVSQSGKILGST
+497 GVSKNHEGSQNVYVPSTGALSG
-509 ATVDLASGELH
+509 ASKTE
-520 GNSSSMWILRTNAPE
+520 
-535 GAPRDDSNGEGNRE
+535 
-549 DEEDSASHTKPS
+549 
-561 AGPELVTPKATK
+561 
-573 MSVSIRRANF
+573 
-583 VCRRCLQASRQPR
+583 
-596 ALPSAHYSTQA
+596 
-607 GEVKAQDQQHD
+607 DQQQD
-618 NKTEK
+618 KTAKNDEQ
-623 GEAKDDK
+623 KDDENTI
-630 KDKEKELGPMARR
+630 EKELGPLARR

-651 IFTGGRA
+651 LFTGGRA

-683 TFKSAN
+683 NFKSEN
-689 ASAFAEAGLSSPAG
+689 ASAFAEASLSSTAG
-703 EGTRHITSAKAWTG
+703 EGTRHIASAQAWTG

-726 RMLDDAKKPLAPG
+726 RMLDDGKKPLSPG

-753 QKQLRRSARE
+753 HKQPRRSAGE
-763 KAAKAR
+763 KVAKAR
-769 DRVNTY
+769 DKVNTY
-775 VGMGGQR
+775 VGMGSQK
-782 AKNGMN
+782 AKNGMS

-836 IPRGKGVKRDAR
+836 IPRGKGVERDAR

-880 LAKELGAFRGR
+880 LAKELGIFRAR

-910 LQEQIRRAEEYAV
+910 LQEQIRRAEEYAA
-923 AEEVHNPIVRKNA
+923 AEEVHNPIIRKNA
-936 DGQVDEIKV
+936 DGQVEEIKA

-955 DSAWEQA
+955 DSAWEQT
-962 EAGYQKLSIE
+962 EAAYHKLSIE

-997 RELKMCFAE
+997 REIKACFAE

-1015 QDRATGGQARS
+1015 QERATGGKARS
-1026 LGGRGQAGKQ
+1026 LGGGGQAGKQ
-1036 TGLLEALVGGDNVKV
+1036 TGLLETLTGGGDVKV

>member
-7 QVAGLASL
+7 QVATLASL

-28 LEAYN
+28 LKAYN
-33 KGFLGRFPSQ
+33 KGFLGQFPSQ
-43 EFKSSDVVA
+43 EFKSSDVTA
-52 PVFQVSTFNPNLV
+52 PVFQISTFNPNLV

-76 HGDKAGP
+76 HGDKSGP
-83 AIFSSKDLSLVYAD
+83 AIFSSQDLSLVYAD
-97 ISYARTFDARAQV
+97 ISYAKTFDARAQV

-129 ANYQKKWT
+129 ANYQKEWT
-137 VSIQDLRATQGSI
+137 VEIEDLGTTQGSI
-150 HEFEFTIQGGTALM
+150 HEFEFTTQGGTALM

-212 TDTMVKYSSK
+212 TDTMVNYSPK
-222 KTFMGGD
+222 KTFMHGD

-237 SVSKTSNGHYLVS
+237 SVSKTSKGHYLVS

-284 NATNFAHQYDA
+284 NATNFANQYDA
-295 KFVQGNESQISFFDN
+295 KFIQGNESQISFFDN
-310 HVTAS
+310 RVTTS
-315 GYCNR
+315 GSCS
-320 GNCSRGV
+320 GENCSRGV
-327 VVELDDEEMTVKLLH
+327 VVELNYEEMTVRLLH
-342 EFYHPQEISSGS
+342 EFYHPQKISSGS
-354 GGSVQGLANG
+354 GGSVQGLDNG

-379 TANGTVVMDIQRG
+379 TSNGTVVMDIQRG

-400 NPDLDMSAYRAWKME
+400 DPDLDMSVYRAWKME

-421 WGPSIASAPPGSDAT
+421 WGPSIASALPGNEAT

-452 WEVYAGE
+452 WEVYVGE
-459 DEKNVTSSPRLVA
+459 DDKNATSSPRLLA
-472 NSSRSGFETE
+472 NSSRFGFETE
-482 IRLEALPLPKSARAV
+482 ILLETLPLPRSARAV
-497 GVSQSGKILGST
+497 GSPIDLQGSRNVRAYAPGALSQ
-509 ATVDLASGELH
+509 
-520 GNSSSMWILRTNAPE
+520 
-535 GAPRDDSNGEGNRE
+535 
-549 DEEDSASHTKPS
+549 
-561 AGPELVTPKATK
+561 
-573 MSVSIRRANF
+573 
-583 VCRRCLQASRQPR
+583 
-596 ALPSAHYSTQA
+596 YSTQA
-607 GEVKAQDQQHD
+607 GASKAEDKQQD
-618 NKTEK
+618 KT
-623 GEAKDDK
+623 AKK
-630 KDKEKELGPMARR
+630 VEQESNGNTVEKELGPLARR

-651 IFTGGRA
+651 LFTGGRA

-683 TFKSAN
+683 NFKSEN
-689 ASAFAEAGLSSPAG
+689 ARAFAEASLSSTAA
-703 EGTRHITSAKAWTG
+703 EGTRHIASAQAWTG

-753 QKQLRRSARE
+753 QKQPRRSAGE
-763 KAAKAR
+763 KVAKAR
-769 DRVNTY
+769 DKVDTY
-775 VGMGGQR
+775 VGLGGQQ
-782 AKNGMN
+782 AKNGMS

-836 IPRGKGVKRDAR
+836 IPRGKGVQRDTR

-880 LAKELGAFRGR
+880 LAKELGIFRAR

-910 LQEQIRRAEEYAV
+910 LQEQISRAEEYAA
-923 AEEVHNPIVRKNA
+923 AEEVHNPIIRKNA
-936 DGQVDEIKV
+936 DGQVDEIKA

-955 DSAWEQA
+955 DSAWEQT
-962 EAGYQKLSIE
+962 EAAYLKLSIE

-997 RELKMCFAE
+997 RELKACFAE

-1015 QDRATGGQARS
+1015 QERATGGKARS
-1026 LGGRGQAGKQ
+1026 LGGGGQAGKQ
-1036 TGLLEALVGGDNVKV
+1036 TGLLETLTGGGDVKV

-1065 WRDVWKKN
+1065 WRDVWKKNGGQ

>member
-1 MLSFLV
+1 MVSFLA
-7 QVAGLASL
+7 QVVTLASL

-28 LEAYN
+28 LKAYN
-33 KGFLGRFPSQ
+33 KGFLGQFPSQ
-43 EFKSSDVVA
+43 QFKSSDVVA
-52 PVFQVSTFNPNLV
+52 PVFQISTFNPNRV

-76 HGDKAGP
+76 HGDKSGP

-97 ISYARTFDARAQV
+97 ISYAKTFDARAQV

-129 ANYQKKWT
+129 VNYQKKWT
-137 VSIQDLRATQGSI
+137 VKIEDLGATQGSI
-150 HEFEFTIQGGTALM
+150 HEFEFTTQGGTALM

-212 TDTMVKYSSK
+212 TDTRVKYSPK
-222 KTFMGGD
+222 KTFMHGD

-237 SVSKTSNGHYLVS
+237 SVSKTSKGHYLVS
-250 SRSLSAIILLQADS
+250 SRSLSSIILLQADS

-272 GKRNQFKDLSGG
+272 GKRNQFRDLSGG
-284 NATNFAHQYDA
+284 NATNFANQYDA

-310 HVTAS
+310 RVTTS
-315 GYCNR
+315 GSCR
-320 GNCSRGV
+320 GENCSRGV
-327 VVELDDEEMTVKLLH
+327 VVELDYDEMTVRLLH
-342 EFYHPQEISSGS
+342 EFYHPQKVSSGS
-354 GGSVQGLANG
+354 GGSVQGLDNG

-379 TANGTVVMDIQRG
+379 TSNGTVVMDIQRG

-400 NPDLDMSAYRAWKME
+400 DPDLDMSVYRAWKME

-421 WGPSIASAPPGSDAT
+421 WGPSIASALPGNEAT
-436 NATIYVSWN
+436 NATIFVSWN

-452 WEVYAGE
+452 WEVYVGE
-459 DEKNVTSSPRLVA
+459 DDKNTTSPPRLLA
-472 NSSRSGFETE
+472 NSSRFGFETE
-482 IRLEALPLPKSARAV
+482 ILLETLPLPRSARAV
-497 GVSQSGKILGST
+497 GVSKSGKILGST
-509 ATVDLASGELH
+509 ATVNLASGKLQ
-520 GNSSSMWILRTNAPE
+520 GNSSSTWIVRANTPDGE
-535 GAPRDDSNGEGNRE
+535 PRDDPHGEENQG
-549 DEEDSASHTKPS
+549 DEEDIA
-561 AGPELVTPKATK
+561 LLYIPKAHD
-573 MSVSIRRANF
+573 MSVPIHRVPF
-583 VCRRCLQASRQPR
+583 VCRRCLQVSRQTR
-596 ALPSAHYSTQA
+596 TLPPAQYSTQA
-607 GEVKAQDQQHD
+607 GASETTEDQRQG
-618 NKTEK
+618 KS
-623 GEAKDDK
+623 AKK
-630 KDKEKELGPMARR
+630 VEQESNENTVEKELGPLARR

-651 IFTGGRA
+651 LFTGGRA

-669 EELKERLLNKIADA
+669 EELKKRLLKKIADA
-683 TFKSAN
+683 NVESKN
-689 ASAFAEAGLSSPAG
+689 ASAFAEASLSSTAG
-703 EGTRHITSAKAWTG
+703 EGTRHIASAQAWTG

-739 LRGKFQPPPVDMRL
+739 LRGKPQPPPVGMRL
-753 QKQLRRSARE
+753 QKQPRRSAGE
-763 KAAKAR
+763 KVAKAR
-769 DRVNTY
+769 DKVNTY
-775 VGMGGQR
+775 VGMGGQQ
-782 AKNGMN
+782 AKNGMS

-836 IPRGKGVKRDAR
+836 IPRGKGVERDTR
-848 ADNPFIDTTE
+848 ADNPFIETTE
-858 YIMNKMIQRQDIVPP
+858 YIMNKMIQRQDMVPP

-880 LAKELGAFRGR
+880 LAKELGIFRAR

-910 LQEQIRRAEEYAV
+910 LQEQIRRAEEHAA
-923 AEEVHNPIVRKNA
+923 AEEVHNPIVRKNT
-936 DGQVDEIKV
+936 DGQVGEIMV

-955 DSAWEQA
+955 DSAWEQT
-962 EAGYQKLSIE
+962 EAAYLKLSIE

-997 RELKMCFAE
+997 RELKACFAE

-1015 QDRATGGQARS
+1015 RERATGGKARS
-1026 LGGRGQAGKQ
+1026 MGGGGQKSKQ
-1036 TGLLEALVGGDNVKV
+1036 TGLLETLTGDGDVKV

>member
-7 QVAGLASL
+7 QVATLASL

-28 LEAYN
+28 LKAYN
-33 KGFLGRFPSQ
+33 KGFLGQFPSQ

-52 PVFQVSTFNPNLV
+52 PVFQISTFNPNLV

-76 HGDKAGP
+76 HGDKSGP

-97 ISYARTFDARAQV
+97 ISYAKTFDARAQV

-137 VSIQDLRATQGSI
+137 VEIENLGSTQGSI
-150 HEFEFTIQGGTALM
+150 HEFEFTTQGGTALM

-212 TDTMVKYSSK
+212 TDTMVKYSPK
-222 KTFMGGD
+222 KTFMHGD

-237 SVSKTSNGHYLVS
+237 SVSKTSKGHYLVS

-284 NATNFAHQYDA
+284 NATNFANQYDA

-310 HVTAS
+310 QATTS
-315 GYCNR
+315 GSCS
-320 GNCSRGV
+320 GENCSRGV
-327 VVELDDEEMTVKLLH
+327 VVELDYEEMTVRLLH

-354 GGSVQGLANG
+354 GGSVQGLDNG
-364 NFLIGWGANPGITEH
+364 NFLIGWGANPAITEH
-379 TANGTVVMDIQRG
+379 TSNGTVVMDIQRG
-392 VIPHATDG
+392 VIPHETNGD
-400 NPDLDMSAYRAWKME
+400 PDLDISVYRAWKME

-421 WGPSIASAPPGSDAT
+421 WGPSIASALPGNEAT

-445 GDTQVDR
+445 GDTQVDQ
-452 WEVYAGE
+452 WEVYVGE
-459 DEKNVTSSPRLVA
+459 DDKNATSSPRLLA
-472 NSSRSGFETE
+472 NSSRFGFETE
-482 IRLEALPLPKSARAV
+482 ILLETLPLPRSARAV
-497 GVSQSGKILGST
+497 GSLIDLQGSRNVCAYTPGALSGASKTEDQQQDKT
-509 ATVDLASGELH
+509 AKKGEQESGE
-520 GNSSSMWILRTNAPE
+520 NT
-535 GAPRDDSNGEGNRE
+535 
-549 DEEDSASHTKPS
+549 
-561 AGPELVTPKATK
+561 V
-573 MSVSIRRANF
+573 
-583 VCRRCLQASRQPR
+583 
-596 ALPSAHYSTQA
+596 
-607 GEVKAQDQQHD
+607 
-618 NKTEK
+618 
-623 GEAKDDK
+623 
-630 KDKEKELGPMARR
+630 EKELGPLARR

-651 IFTGGRA
+651 LFTGGRA

-683 TFKSAN
+683 NFKSEN
-689 ASAFAEAGLSSPAG
+689 ASAFAEASLSSTAG
-703 EGTRHITSAKAWTG
+703 EGTRHIASAQAWTG

-753 QKQLRRSARE
+753 QKQPRRSAGE
-763 KAAKAR
+763 KVAKAR
-769 DRVNTY
+769 DKVNTY
-775 VGMGGQR
+775 VGMGGQQ
-782 AKNGMN
+782 AKNGMS

-836 IPRGKGVKRDAR
+836 IPRGKGVERDAR

-880 LAKELGAFRGR
+880 VAKELGIFRAR

-910 LQEQIRRAEEYAV
+910 LQEQIRRAEEYAA
-923 AEEVHNPIVRKNA
+923 AEEVHNPIIRKKT
-936 DGQVDEIKV
+936 DGQVEEIKA

-955 DSAWEQA
+955 DSAWEQT
-962 EAGYQKLSIE
+962 EAAYHKLSIE

-997 RELKMCFAE
+997 RELKACFAE

-1015 QDRATGGQARS
+1015 QERATGGTARN
-1026 LGGRGQAGKQ
+1026 LGGGGQAGKQ
-1036 TGLLEALVGGDNVKV
+1036 TGLLETLTGGDNVKV

>member
-7 QVAGLASL
+7 QVATLASL

-28 LEAYN
+28 LKAYN
-33 KGFLGRFPSQ
+33 KGFLGQFPSQ

-52 PVFQVSTFNPNLV
+52 PVFQISTFNPNLV

-76 HGDKAGP
+76 HGDKSGP

-97 ISYARTFDARAQV
+97 ISYAKTFDARAQV

-137 VSIQDLRATQGSI
+137 VEIENLGPTQGSI
-150 HEFEFTIQGGTALM
+150 HEFEITTQGGTALM

-212 TDTMVKYSSK
+212 TDTMVKYSPK
-222 KTFMGGD
+222 KTFMHGD

-237 SVSKTSNGHYLVS
+237 SVSKTSKGHYLVS

-284 NATNFAHQYDA
+284 NATKFANQYDA

-310 HVTAS
+310 QATTS
-315 GYCNR
+315 GSCS
-320 GNCSRGV
+320 GENCSRGV
-327 VVELDDEEMTVKLLH
+327 VVELDYEEMTVRLLH

-354 GGSVQGLANG
+354 GGSVQGLDNG
-364 NFLIGWGANPGITEH
+364 NFLIGWGANPAITEH
-379 TANGTVVMDIQRG
+379 TSNGTVVMDIQRG
-392 VIPHATDG
+392 VIPHETNGD
-400 NPDLDMSAYRAWKME
+400 PDLDISVYRAWKME

-421 WGPSIASAPPGSDAT
+421 WGPSIASALPGNEAT

-445 GDTQVDR
+445 GDTQVDQ
-452 WEVYAGE
+452 WEVYVGE
-459 DEKNVTSSPRLVA
+459 DDKNATSSPRLLA
-472 NSSRSGFETE
+472 NSSRFGFETE
-482 IRLEALPLPKSARAV
+482 ILLETLPLPRSARAV
-497 GVSQSGKILGST
+497 GSLIDLQGSRNVCAYTPGALSGASKTEDQQQDKT
-509 ATVDLASGELH
+509 AKKGEQESGE
-520 GNSSSMWILRTNAPE
+520 NT
-535 GAPRDDSNGEGNRE
+535 
-549 DEEDSASHTKPS
+549 
-561 AGPELVTPKATK
+561 V
-573 MSVSIRRANF
+573 
-583 VCRRCLQASRQPR
+583 
-596 ALPSAHYSTQA
+596 
-607 GEVKAQDQQHD
+607 
-618 NKTEK
+618 
-623 GEAKDDK
+623 
-630 KDKEKELGPMARR
+630 EKELGPLARR

-651 IFTGGRA
+651 LFTGGRA

-683 TFKSAN
+683 NFKSEN
-689 ASAFAEAGLSSPAG
+689 ASAFAEASLSSTAG
-703 EGTRHITSAKAWTG
+703 EGTRHIASAQAWTG

-753 QKQLRRSARE
+753 QKQPRRSAGE
-763 KAAKAR
+763 KVAKAR
-769 DRVNTY
+769 DKVNTY
-775 VGMGGQR
+775 VGMGGQQ
-782 AKNGMN
+782 AKNGMS

-836 IPRGKGVKRDAR
+836 IPRGKGVERDAR

-880 LAKELGAFRGR
+880 LAKQLGIFRAR

-910 LQEQIRRAEEYAV
+910 LQEQIRRAEEYAA
-923 AEEVHNPIVRKNA
+923 AEEVHNPIIRKKT
-936 DGQVDEIKV
+936 DGQVEEIKA

-955 DSAWEQA
+955 DSAWEQT
-962 EAGYQKLSIE
+962 EAAYHKLSIE

-997 RELKMCFAE
+997 RELKACFAE

-1015 QDRATGGQARS
+1015 QERATGGTARS
-1026 LGGRGQAGKQ
+1026 LGGGGQAGKQ
-1036 TGLLEALVGGDNVKV
+1036 TGLLETLTGGDNVKV

>member
-7 QVAGLASL
+7 LVATLASL
-15 ATLSLADDAPVND
+15 ATLSFADDAPLND
-28 LEAYN
+28 LKAYN
-33 KGFLGRFPSQ
+33 KGFLGQFPSQ

-52 PVFQVSTFNPNLV
+52 PVFQISTFNPNLV

-71 FLTME
+71 FLTIE
-76 HGDKAGP
+76 HDDKSGP

-97 ISYARTFDARAQV
+97 ISYAKTFDARAQV

-137 VSIQDLRATQGSI
+137 VEIEDLGTTQGSI
-150 HEFEFTIQGGTALM
+150 HEFEFTTQGGTALM

-212 TDTMVKYSSK
+212 TDTMVKYSPK
-222 KTFMGGD
+222 KTFMHGD

-237 SVSKTSNGHYLVS
+237 SVSKTSKGHYLVS

-272 GKRNQFKDLSGG
+272 GKRNQFKDLSSG
-284 NATNFAHQYDA
+284 NATNFANQYDA

-310 HVTAS
+310 QVTTS
-315 GYCNR
+315 GSCS
-320 GNCSRGV
+320 GENCSRGV
-327 VVELDDEEMTVKLLH
+327 VVELDYEKMTVRLLH

-354 GGSVQGLANG
+354 GGSVQGLDNG

-379 TANGTVVMDIQRG
+379 TSNGTVVMDIQRG
-392 VIPHATDG
+392 VIPHATNGD
-400 NPDLDMSAYRAWKME
+400 PDLDMSVYRAWKME

-421 WGPSIASAPPGSDAT
+421 WGPSIASALPGNEAT

-445 GDTQVDR
+445 GDTLVDR
-452 WEVYAGE
+452 WEVYVGQ
-459 DEKNVTSSPRLVA
+459 DDKNATSSPRLLA
-472 NSSRSGFETE
+472 NSSRFGFETE
-482 IRLEALPLPKSARAV
+482 ILLETLPLPRSARAV
-497 GVSQSGKILGST
+497 GSLIDLQGSRNVCAYTPGALSG
-509 ATVDLASGELH
+509 AS
-520 GNSSSMWILRTNAPE
+520 
-535 GAPRDDSNGEGNRE
+535 
-549 DEEDSASHTKPS
+549 
-561 AGPELVTPKATK
+561 
-573 MSVSIRRANF
+573 
-583 VCRRCLQASRQPR
+583 
-596 ALPSAHYSTQA
+596 
-607 GEVKAQDQQHD
+607 
-618 NKTEK
+618 KTEDQRQDKTAKK
-623 GEAKDDK
+623 GEQETDENTV
-630 KDKEKELGPMARR
+630 EKELGPLARR

-651 IFTGGRA
+651 LFTGGRA

-683 TFKSAN
+683 NFKSEN
-689 ASAFAEAGLSSPAG
+689 ASAFAQASLSSTAG
-703 EGTRHITSAKAWTG
+703 EGTRHIASAQAWTG
-717 EESTADTVL
+717 EERTADAVL

-753 QKQLRRSARE
+753 QKQPRRSAGE
-763 KAAKAR
+763 KVAKAR
-769 DRVNTY
+769 DKVNTY
-775 VGMGGQR
+775 VGMGGQQ
-782 AKNGMN
+782 AKNGMS

-836 IPRGKGVKRDAR
+836 IPRGKGVERDAR

-880 LAKELGAFRGR
+880 LAKELGIFRAR
-891 LRNDWRRFAARM
+891 LRHDWRRFAARM

-910 LQEQIRRAEEYAV
+910 LQEQIRRAEEYAA
-923 AEEVHNPIVRKNA
+923 AEEVHNPIIRKNA
-936 DGQVDEIKV
+936 DGQVEEVKG

-955 DSAWEQA
+955 DSAWEQT
-962 EAGYQKLSIE
+962 EAAYHKLSIE

-982 LMAPDLAKKPYFSLE
+982 LMAPNLAKKPYFSLE
-997 RELKMCFAE
+997 RELKACFAE

-1015 QDRATGGQARS
+1015 QERATGGKPRS
-1026 LGGRGQAGKQ
+1026 LGGGGQAGKQ
-1036 TGLLEALVGGDNVKV
+1036 TGLLETLTGGGDVKV

>member
-7 QVAGLASL
+7 QVATLASL

-28 LEAYN
+28 LKAYN
-33 KGFLGRFPSQ
+33 KGFLGQFPSQ

-52 PVFQVSTFNPNLV
+52 PVFQISTFNPNLV

-76 HGDKAGP
+76 HGDKSGP

-97 ISYARTFDARAQV
+97 ISYAKTFDARAQV

-137 VSIQDLRATQGSI
+137 VEIENLGSTQGSI
-150 HEFEFTIQGGTALM
+150 HEFEFTTQGGTALM

-212 TDTMVKYSSK
+212 TDTMVKYSPK
-222 KTFMGGD
+222 KTFMHGD

-237 SVSKTSNGHYLVS
+237 SVSKTSKGHYLVS

-284 NATNFAHQYDA
+284 NATNFANQYDA

-310 HVTAS
+310 QATTS
-315 GYCNR
+315 GSCS
-320 GNCSRGV
+320 GENCSRGV
-327 VVELDDEEMTVKLLH
+327 VVELDYEEMTVRLLH

-354 GGSVQGLANG
+354 GGSVQGLDNG
-364 NFLIGWGANPGITEH
+364 NFLIGWGANPAITEH
-379 TANGTVVMDIQRG
+379 TSNGTVVMDIQRG
-392 VIPHATDG
+392 VIPHETNGD
-400 NPDLDMSAYRAWKME
+400 PDLDISVYRAWKME

-421 WGPSIASAPPGSDAT
+421 WGPSIASALPGNEAT

-445 GDTQVDR
+445 GDTQVDQ
-452 WEVYAGE
+452 WEVYVGE
-459 DEKNVTSSPRLVA
+459 DDKNATSSPRLLA
-472 NSSRSGFETE
+472 NSSRFGFETE
-482 IRLEALPLPKSARAV
+482 ILLETLPLPRSARAV
-497 GVSQSGKILGST
+497 GSLIDLQGSRNVCAYTPGALSGASKTEDQQQDKT
-509 ATVDLASGELH
+509 AKKGEQESGE
-520 GNSSSMWILRTNAPE
+520 NT
-535 GAPRDDSNGEGNRE
+535 
-549 DEEDSASHTKPS
+549 
-561 AGPELVTPKATK
+561 V
-573 MSVSIRRANF
+573 
-583 VCRRCLQASRQPR
+583 
-596 ALPSAHYSTQA
+596 
-607 GEVKAQDQQHD
+607 
-618 NKTEK
+618 
-623 GEAKDDK
+623 
-630 KDKEKELGPMARR
+630 EKELGPLARR

-651 IFTGGRA
+651 LFTGGRA

-683 TFKSAN
+683 NFKSEN
-689 ASAFAEAGLSSPAG
+689 ASAFAEASLSSTAG
-703 EGTRHITSAKAWTG
+703 EGTRHIASAQAWTG

-753 QKQLRRSARE
+753 QKQPRRSAGE
-763 KAAKAR
+763 KVAKAR
-769 DRVNTY
+769 DKVNTY
-775 VGMGGQR
+775 VGMGGQQ
-782 AKNGMN
+782 AKNGMS

-836 IPRGKGVKRDAR
+836 IPRGKGVERDAR

-880 LAKELGAFRGR
+880 VAKELGIFRAR

-910 LQEQIRRAEEYAV
+910 LQEQIRRAEEYAA
-923 AEEVHNPIVRKNA
+923 AEEVHNPIIRKKT
-936 DGQVDEIKV
+936 DGQVEEIKA

-955 DSAWEQA
+955 DSAWEQT
-962 EAGYQKLSIE
+962 EAAYHKLSIE

-997 RELKMCFAE
+997 RELKACFAE

-1015 QDRATGGQARS
+1015 QERATGGTARS
-1026 LGGRGQAGKQ
+1026 LGGGGQAGKQ
-1036 TGLLEALVGGDNVKV
+1036 TGLLETLTGGDNVKV

>member
-1 MLSFLV
+1 MVSFLV
-7 QVAGLASL
+7 QVATLASL
-15 ATLSLADDAPVND
+15 ATPSLADDAPVND
-28 LEAYN
+28 LKAYN
-33 KGFLGRFPSQ
+33 KGFLGQFPSQ
-43 EFKSSDVVA
+43 DFRSSEVVA
-52 PVFQVSTFNPNLV
+52 PVFQISTFNPNLV

-76 HGDKAGP
+76 HGDKSGP

-97 ISYARTFDARAQV
+97 ISYAKTFDARAQV

-129 ANYQKKWT
+129 ANYQNKWT
-137 VSIQDLRATQGSI
+137 VEIEDLGTTQGSI
-150 HEFEFTIQGGTALM
+150 HEFEFTTQGGTALM

-212 TDTMVKYSSK
+212 TDTMVKYSPK
-222 KTFMGGD
+222 KTFMHGD

-237 SVSKTSNGHYLVS
+237 SVSKTSKGHYLVS

-284 NATNFAHQYDA
+284 NATNFANQYDA

-310 HVTAS
+310 RVTTS
-315 GYCNR
+315 GSCS
-320 GNCSRGV
+320 GENCSRGV
-327 VVELDDEEMTVKLLH
+327 VVELDYEEMTVRLLR
-342 EFYHPQEISSGS
+342 EFYHPQKISSGS
-354 GGSVQGLANG
+354 GGSVQGLDNG

-379 TANGTVVMDIQRG
+379 ASNGTVVMDIQRG

-400 NPDLDMSAYRAWKME
+400 DPDLDMSVYRAWKME

-421 WGPSIASAPPGSDAT
+421 WGPSIAAAVPGNEAT

-452 WEVYAGE
+452 WEVYVGE
-459 DEKNVTSSPRLVA
+459 DDKNATSSPRLLA
-472 NSSRSGFETE
+472 NSSRFGFETE
-482 IRLEALPLPKSARAV
+482 IILETLPLPRSARAI
-497 GVSQSGKILGST
+497 GVSKSGKMLGST
-509 ATVDLASGELH
+509 ATVNLASGELH
-520 GNSSSMWILRTNAPE
+520 GNSSSTWIVRANTPDGE
-535 GAPRDDSNGEGNRE
+535 PRDDPHGEGNQGDKE
-549 DEEDSASHTKPS
+549 DFASHTRPP
-561 AGPELVTPKATK
+561 AEPELVSLIDLKGSRNVCAYTPG
-573 MSVSIRRANF
+573 
-583 VCRRCLQASRQPR
+583 
-596 ALPSAHYSTQA
+596 ALSQYSTQA
-607 GEVKAQDQQHD
+607 GAPKTEDQQQD
-618 NKTEK
+618 KT
-623 GEAKDDK
+623 AKKFEQESDENTV
-630 KDKEKELGPMARR
+630 EKELGPLAQR

-651 IFTGGRA
+651 LFTGGRA

-669 EELKERLLNKIADA
+669 EELKERLLSKIADA
-683 TFKSAN
+683 NFKSGN
-689 ASAFAEAGLSSPAG
+689 ASAFAEAGLSPTAG
-703 EGTRHITSAKAWTG
+703 EGTRHIASAQAWTG
-717 EESTADTVL
+717 EESTADAVL
-726 RMLDDAKKPLAPG
+726 RMLDDAKKPLAPD

-753 QKQLRRSARE
+753 QKQPRRSAGE
-763 KAAKAR
+763 IVAKAR
-769 DRVNTY
+769 DKVDTY
-775 VGMGGQR
+775 VGMGGQQ
-782 AKNGMN
+782 AKNGMS

-836 IPRGKGVKRDAR
+836 IPRGKGVERDAR

-858 YIMNKMIQRQDIVPP
+858 YIMNKMIQKQDIVPP

-880 LAKELGAFRGR
+880 LAKELGIFRAR

-910 LQEQIRRAEEYAV
+910 LQEQIRRAEEYAA
-923 AEEVHNPIVRKNA
+923 AEEVHNPIIRKNA
-936 DGQVDEIKV
+936 DGQVEEIK
-945 ASPVVGRPFR
+945 AAPPVVGRPFR
-955 DSAWEQA
+955 DSAWEQT
-962 EAGYQKLSIE
+962 EAAYLKLSIE

-997 RELKMCFAE
+997 RELKSCFAE

-1015 QDRATGGQARS
+1015 QERATGGKARS
-1026 LGGRGQAGKQ
+1026 LGGGRQTGKQ
-1036 TGLLEALVGGDNVKV
+1036 TGLLETLTGGGDVRV

>member
-1 MLSFLV
+1 M
-7 QVAGLASL
+7 LASL

-28 LEAYN
+28 LKAYN
-33 KGFLGRFPSQ
+33 KGFLGQFPSQ

-52 PVFQVSTFNPNLV
+52 PVYQISTFIPNLV

-76 HGDKAGP
+76 HGDKSGP

-97 ISYARTFDARAQV
+97 ISYAKTFDARAQV

-137 VSIQDLRATQGSI
+137 VEIEDLGTTQGSI
-150 HEFEFTIQGGTALM
+150 HEFEFTTQGGTALM

-171 YNLTALGGEMD
+171 YNLTAIGGEMD

-212 TDTMVKYSSK
+212 TDTMVKYSPK
-222 KTFMGGD
+222 KTFMHGD

-237 SVSKTSNGHYLVS
+237 SVSKTSKGHYLVS

-284 NATNFAHQYDA
+284 NATNFANQYDA

-310 HVTAS
+310 RVTTS
-315 GYCNR
+315 GSCS
-320 GNCSRGV
+320 GENCSRGV
-327 VVELDDEEMTVKLLH
+327 VVELDYEEMTVRLLH
-342 EFYHPQEISSGS
+342 EFYHPQKISSGS
-354 GGSVQGLANG
+354 GGSVQGLDNG

-379 TANGTVVMDIQRG
+379 TSNGTVVMDIQRG

-400 NPDLDMSAYRAWKME
+400 DPDLDMSVYRAWKME

-421 WGPSIASAPPGSDAT
+421 WGPSIASALSGNDAT

-452 WEVYAGE
+452 WEVYVGE
-459 DEKNVTSSPRLVA
+459 DDKNATSSPRLLA
-472 NSSRSGFETE
+472 NSSRFGFETE
-482 IRLEALPLPKSARAV
+482 ILLETLPLPRSARAV
-497 GVSQSGKILGST
+497 GVSKSGKILGST

-520 GNSSSMWILRTNAPE
+520 GNSSSTWVVRANTPDGE
-535 GAPRDDSNGEGNRE
+535 PRDDPHGEENQG
-549 DEEDSASHTKPS
+549 DEEDFAFHTRPP
-561 AGPELVTPKATK
+561 AEPELVT
-573 MSVSIRRANF
+573 
-583 VCRRCLQASRQPR
+583 
-596 ALPSAHYSTQA
+596 
-607 GEVKAQDQQHD
+607 EDQQQD
-618 NKTEK
+618 KT
-623 GEAKDDK
+623 AKKVEQESDDTTV
-630 KDKEKELGPMARR
+630 EKELGPLARR

-651 IFTGGRA
+651 LFTGGRA

-683 TFKSAN
+683 NFKSEN
-689 ASAFAEAGLSSPAG
+689 ASAFAEASLSSAAG
-703 EGTRHITSAKAWTG
+703 DGTRHIASAQAWTG
-717 EESTADTVL
+717 EESTADMVL

-753 QKQLRRSARE
+753 QKQPRRSTGE
-763 KAAKAR
+763 KVAKAR
-769 DRVNTY
+769 DKVNTY
-775 VGMGGQR
+775 VGMGGQQ
-782 AKNGMN
+782 AKNGMS

-836 IPRGKGVKRDAR
+836 IPRGKGIERDAR

-880 LAKELGAFRGR
+880 LAKELGIFRAR

-910 LQEQIRRAEEYAV
+910 LQEQIRRAEEYAA
-923 AEEVHNPIVRKNA
+923 AEEVHNPIIRKNA
-936 DGQVDEIKV
+936 DGQVEGIKA

-955 DSAWEQA
+955 DSAWEQT
-962 EAGYQKLSIE
+962 EAAYLKLSIE

-997 RELKMCFAE
+997 RELKACFAE
-1006 VAPTVAREI
+1006 VAPTVAQEI
-1015 QDRATGGQARS
+1015 QERATGGKARS
-1026 LGGRGQAGKQ
+1026 LGGGGQAGKQ
-1036 TGLLEALVGGDNVKV
+1036 TGLLETLTGGGDVKV

>member
-1 MLSFLV
+1 MVSFLV
-7 QVAGLASL
+7 QVATLASL
-15 ATLSLADDAPVND
+15 ATPSLADDAPVSD
-28 LEAYN
+28 LKAYN
-33 KGFLGRFPSQ
+33 KGFLGQFPSQ
-43 EFKSSDVVA
+43 DFRSSEVVA
-52 PVFQVSTFNPNLV
+52 PVFQISTFNPNLV

-71 FLTME
+71 FLAME
-76 HGDKAGP
+76 HGDKSGP

-97 ISYARTFDARAQV
+97 ISYAKTFDARAQV

-137 VSIQDLRATQGSI
+137 VKIEDLGTTQGSI
-150 HEFEFTIQGGTALM
+150 HEFEFTTQGGTALM

-212 TDTMVKYSSK
+212 TDTMVKYSPK
-222 KTFMGGD
+222 KTFMHGD

-237 SVSKTSNGHYLVS
+237 SVSKTSKGHYLVS

-264 LNPRWVLG
+264 LNPQWVLG

-284 NATNFAHQYDA
+284 NATNFANQYDA

-310 HVTAS
+310 RVTTS
-315 GYCNR
+315 GSCS
-320 GNCSRGV
+320 GENCSRGV
-327 VVELDDEEMTVKLLH
+327 IVELDYEEMTVRLLH
-342 EFYHPQEISSGS
+342 EFYHPQKISSGS
-354 GGSVQGLANG
+354 GGSVQGLDNG

-379 TANGTVVMDIQRG
+379 ASNGTVVMDIQRG

-400 NPDLDMSAYRAWKME
+400 DPDLDMSVYRAWKME

-421 WGPSIASAPPGSDAT
+421 WGPSIAAAVPGNEAT

-452 WEVYAGE
+452 WEVYVGE
-459 DEKNVTSSPRLVA
+459 DDKNATSSPRLLA
-472 NSSRSGFETE
+472 NSSRFGFETE
-482 IRLEALPLPKSARAV
+482 ILLETLPLPRSARAI
-497 GVSQSGKILGST
+497 GVSKSGKILGST
-509 ATVDLASGELH
+509 ATVNLASGELH
-520 GNSSSMWILRTNAPE
+520 GNSSSTWIVRANTPDGE
-535 GAPRDDSNGEGNRE
+535 PRDGPHGEGTQGDKE
-549 DEEDSASHTKPS
+549 DFAFHTSPPVS
-561 AGPELVTPKATK
+561 
-573 MSVSIRRANF
+573 SVF
-583 VCRRCLQASRQPR
+583 
-596 ALPSAHYSTQA
+596 ALLLAVALNHFLTLPPAQYSTQA
-607 GEVKAQDQQHD
+607 GAPKTEDQQQD
-618 NKTEK
+618 KT
-623 GEAKDDK
+623 AKKFELESDENTV
-630 KDKEKELGPMARR
+630 EKELGPLAQR

-651 IFTGGRA
+651 LFTGGRA

-683 TFKSAN
+683 NFKSGN
-689 ASAFAEAGLSSPAG
+689 ASAFAEAGLSPTAG
-703 EGTRHITSAKAWTG
+703 EGTRHIASAQAWTG

-753 QKQLRRSARE
+753 QKQPGRSAGE
-763 KAAKAR
+763 KVAKAR
-769 DRVNTY
+769 DKVNTY
-775 VGMGGQR
+775 VGMGGQQ
-782 AKNGMN
+782 AKNGMS

-836 IPRGKGVKRDAR
+836 IPRGKGVERDAR

-880 LAKELGAFRGR
+880 LAKELGIFRAR

-923 AEEVHNPIVRKNA
+923 AEEVHNPIIRKNA
-936 DGQVDEIKV
+936 DGQVEEIKA
-945 ASPVVGRPFR
+945 ASPIVGRPFR
-955 DSAWEQA
+955 DSAWEQT
-962 EAGYQKLSIE
+962 EAAYLKLSIE

-997 RELKMCFAE
+997 RELKSCFAE

-1015 QDRATGGQARS
+1015 QERATGGKARS
-1026 LGGRGQAGKQ
+1026 LGGGGQTGKQ
-1036 TGLLEALVGGDNVKV
+1036 KGLLETLTGGDDVKV

-1065 WRDVWKKN
+1065 WRDVWKKT

>member
-7 QVAGLASL
+7 QVATLASL

-33 KGFLGRFPSQ
+33 KGFLGQFPSQ

-52 PVFQVSTFNPNLV
+52 PVFQISTFNPNLV

-76 HGDKAGP
+76 HGDKSGP

-97 ISYARTFDARAQV
+97 ISYAKTFDARAQV

-137 VSIQDLRATQGSI
+137 VEIENLGPTQGSI
-150 HEFEFTIQGGTALM
+150 HEFEITTQGGTALM

-212 TDTMVKYSSK
+212 TDTMVKYSPK
-222 KTFMGGD
+222 KTFMHGD

-237 SVSKTSNGHYLVS
+237 SVSKTSKGHYLVS

-284 NATNFAHQYDA
+284 NATNFANQYDA

-310 HVTAS
+310 QATTS
-315 GYCNR
+315 GSCS
-320 GNCSRGV
+320 GENCSRGV
-327 VVELDDEEMTVKLLH
+327 VVELDYEEMTVRLLH
-342 EFYHPQEISSGS
+342 EFYHPREISSGS
-354 GGSVQGLANG
+354 GGSVQGLDNG
-364 NFLIGWGANPGITEH
+364 NFLVGWGANPAITEH
-379 TANGTVVMDIQRG
+379 TSNGTVVMDIQRG
-392 VIPHATDG
+392 VIPHETNGD
-400 NPDLDMSAYRAWKME
+400 PDLDISVYRAWKME

-421 WGPSIASAPPGSDAT
+421 WGPSIASALPGNEAT

-445 GDTQVDR
+445 GDTQVDQ
-452 WEVYAGE
+452 WEVYVGE
-459 DEKNVTSSPRLVA
+459 DDKNATSSPRLLA
-472 NSSRSGFETE
+472 NSSRFGFETE
-482 IRLEALPLPKSARAV
+482 ILLETLPLPRSARAV
-497 GVSQSGKILGST
+497 GVSKSGKILGST

-520 GNSSSMWILRTNAPE
+520 GNSSSTWIVRANTPDGE
-535 GAPRDDSNGEGNRE
+535 PRDDPHDLQGSRNVCAYTPG
-549 DEEDSASHTKPS
+549 ALSHYT
-561 AGPELVTPKATK
+561 
-573 MSVSIRRANF
+573 
-583 VCRRCLQASRQPR
+583 
-596 ALPSAHYSTQA
+596 TQA
-607 GEVKAQDQQHD
+607 GASKTEDQQQD
-618 NKTEK
+618 KTAKK
-623 GEAKDDK
+623 GEQESGENTV
-630 KDKEKELGPMARR
+630 EKELGPLARR

-651 IFTGGRA
+651 LFTGGRA

-683 TFKSAN
+683 NFKSEN
-689 ASAFAEAGLSSPAG
+689 ASAFAEASLSSTAG
-703 EGTRHITSAKAWTG
+703 EGTRHIASAQAWTG

-753 QKQLRRSARE
+753 QKQPRRSAGE
-763 KAAKAR
+763 KVAKAR
-769 DRVNTY
+769 DKVNTY
-775 VGMGGQR
+775 VGMGGQQ
-782 AKNGMN
+782 AKNGMS

-836 IPRGKGVKRDAR
+836 IPRGKGVERDAR

-880 LAKELGAFRGR
+880 LAKQLGIFRAR

-910 LQEQIRRAEEYAV
+910 LQEQIRRAEEYAA
-923 AEEVHNPIVRKNA
+923 AEEVHNPIIRKKT
-936 DGQVDEIKV
+936 DGQVEEIKA

-955 DSAWEQA
+955 DSAWEQT
-962 EAGYQKLSIE
+962 EAAYHKLSIE

-997 RELKMCFAE
+997 RELKACFAE

-1015 QDRATGGQARS
+1015 QERATGGTARS
-1026 LGGRGQAGKQ
+1026 LGGGGQAGKQ
-1036 TGLLEALVGGDNVKV
+1036 TGLLETLTGGDDVKV

>member
-7 QVAGLASL
+7 QVATLASL

-28 LEAYN
+28 LKAYN
-33 KGFLGRFPSQ
+33 KGFLGQFPSQ
-43 EFKSSDVVA
+43 EFKSSDIVA
-52 PVFQVSTFNPNLV
+52 PVFQISTFNPNLV

-76 HGDKAGP
+76 HGDKSGP

-97 ISYARTFDARAQV
+97 ISYAKTFDARAQV

-137 VSIQDLRATQGSI
+137 VEIENLGSTQGSI
-150 HEFEFTIQGGTALM
+150 HEFEFTTQGGTALM

-212 TDTMVKYSSK
+212 TDTMVKYSPK
-222 KTFMGGD
+222 KTFMHGD

-237 SVSKTSNGHYLVS
+237 SVSKTSKGHYLVS

-284 NATNFAHQYDA
+284 NATNFANQYDA

-310 HVTAS
+310 QATTS
-315 GYCNR
+315 GSCS
-320 GNCSRGV
+320 GENCSRGV
-327 VVELDDEEMTVKLLH
+327 VVELDYEEMTVRLLH

-354 GGSVQGLANG
+354 GGSVQGLDNG
-364 NFLIGWGANPGITEH
+364 NFLIGWGANPAITEH
-379 TANGTVVMDIQRG
+379 TSNGTVVMDIQRG
-392 VIPHATDG
+392 VIPHETNGD
-400 NPDLDMSAYRAWKME
+400 PDLDISVYRAWKME

-421 WGPSIASAPPGSDAT
+421 WGPSIASALPGNEAT

-445 GDTQVDR
+445 GDTQVDQ
-452 WEVYAGE
+452 WEVYVGE
-459 DEKNVTSSPRLVA
+459 DDKNATSSPRLLA
-472 NSSRSGFETE
+472 NSSRFGFETE
-482 IRLEALPLPKSARAV
+482 ILLETLPLPRSARAV
-497 GVSQSGKILGST
+497 GSLIDLQGSRNVCAYTPGALSGASKTEDQQQDKT
-509 ATVDLASGELH
+509 AKKGEQESGE
-520 GNSSSMWILRTNAPE
+520 NT
-535 GAPRDDSNGEGNRE
+535 
-549 DEEDSASHTKPS
+549 
-561 AGPELVTPKATK
+561 V
-573 MSVSIRRANF
+573 
-583 VCRRCLQASRQPR
+583 
-596 ALPSAHYSTQA
+596 
-607 GEVKAQDQQHD
+607 
-618 NKTEK
+618 
-623 GEAKDDK
+623 
-630 KDKEKELGPMARR
+630 EKELGPLARR

-651 IFTGGRA
+651 LFTGGRA

-683 TFKSAN
+683 NFKSEN
-689 ASAFAEAGLSSPAG
+689 ASAFAEASLSSTAG
-703 EGTRHITSAKAWTG
+703 EGTRHIASAQAWTG

-753 QKQLRRSARE
+753 QKQPRRSAGE
-763 KAAKAR
+763 KVAKAR
-769 DRVNTY
+769 DKVNTY
-775 VGMGGQR
+775 VGMGGQQ
-782 AKNGMN
+782 AKNSMS

-836 IPRGKGVKRDAR
+836 IPRGKGVERDAR

-880 LAKELGAFRGR
+880 LAKELGIFRAR

-910 LQEQIRRAEEYAV
+910 LQEQIRRAEEYAA
-923 AEEVHNPIVRKNA
+923 AEEVHNPIIRKKT
-936 DGQVDEIKV
+936 DGQVEEIKA

-955 DSAWEQA
+955 DSAWEQT
-962 EAGYQKLSIE
+962 EAAYHKLSIE

-997 RELKMCFAE
+997 RELKACFAE

-1015 QDRATGGQARS
+1015 QERATGGTARS
-1026 LGGRGQAGKQ
+1026 LGGGGQAGKQ
-1036 TGLLEALVGGDNVKV
+1036 TGLLETLTGGDNVKV

>member
-7 QVAGLASL
+7 QVATLASL

-28 LEAYN
+28 LKAYN
-33 KGFLGRFPSQ
+33 KGFLGQFPSQ

-52 PVFQVSTFNPNLV
+52 PVFQISTFNPNLV

-76 HGDKAGP
+76 HGDKSGP

-97 ISYARTFDARAQV
+97 ISYAKTFDARAQV

-137 VSIQDLRATQGSI
+137 VEIENLGPTQGSI
-150 HEFEFTIQGGTALM
+150 HEFEITTQGGTALM

-212 TDTMVKYSSK
+212 TDTMVKYSPK
-222 KTFMGGD
+222 KTFMHGD

-237 SVSKTSNGHYLVS
+237 SVSKTSKGHYLVS

-284 NATNFAHQYDA
+284 NATKFANQYDA

-310 HVTAS
+310 QATTS
-315 GYCNR
+315 GSCS
-320 GNCSRGV
+320 GENCSRGV
-327 VVELDDEEMTVKLLH
+327 VVELDYEEMTVRLLH

-354 GGSVQGLANG
+354 GGSVQGLDNG
-364 NFLIGWGANPGITEH
+364 NFLIGWGANPAITEH
-379 TANGTVVMDIQRG
+379 TSNGTVVMDIQRG
-392 VIPHATDG
+392 VIPHETNGD
-400 NPDLDMSAYRAWKME
+400 PDLDISVYRAWKME

-421 WGPSIASAPPGSDAT
+421 WGPSIASALPGNEAT

-445 GDTQVDR
+445 GDTQVDQ
-452 WEVYAGE
+452 WEVYVGE
-459 DEKNVTSSPRLVA
+459 DDKNATSSPRLLA
-472 NSSRSGFETE
+472 NSSRFGFETE
-482 IRLEALPLPKSARAV
+482 ILLETLPLPRSARAV
-497 GVSQSGKILGST
+497 GVSKSGKILGST

-520 GNSSSMWILRTNAPE
+520 GNSSSTWISLIDLQGSRNVCAYTP
-535 GAPRDDSNGEGNRE
+535 GAL
-549 DEEDSASHTKPS
+549 SHYT
-561 AGPELVTPKATK
+561 
-573 MSVSIRRANF
+573 
-583 VCRRCLQASRQPR
+583 
-596 ALPSAHYSTQA
+596 TQA
-607 GEVKAQDQQHD
+607 GASKTEDQQQD
-618 NKTEK
+618 KTAKK
-623 GEAKDDK
+623 GEQESGENTV
-630 KDKEKELGPMARR
+630 EKELGPLARR

-651 IFTGGRA
+651 LFTGGRA

-683 TFKSAN
+683 NFKSEN
-689 ASAFAEAGLSSPAG
+689 ASAFAEASLSSTAG
-703 EGTRHITSAKAWTG
+703 EGTRHIASAQAWTG

-753 QKQLRRSARE
+753 QKQPRRSAGE
-763 KAAKAR
+763 KVAKAR
-769 DRVNTY
+769 DKVNTY
-775 VGMGGQR
+775 VGMGGQQ
-782 AKNGMN
+782 AKNGMS

-836 IPRGKGVKRDAR
+836 IPRGKGVERDAR

-880 LAKELGAFRGR
+880 LAKQLGIFRAR

-910 LQEQIRRAEEYAV
+910 LQEQIRRAEEYAA
-923 AEEVHNPIVRKNA
+923 AEEVHNPIIRKKT
-936 DGQVDEIKV
+936 DGQVEEIKA

-955 DSAWEQA
+955 DSAWEQT
-962 EAGYQKLSIE
+962 EAAYHKLSIE

-997 RELKMCFAE
+997 RELKACFAE

-1015 QDRATGGQARS
+1015 QERATGGTARS
-1026 LGGRGQAGKQ
+1026 LGGGGQAGKQ
-1036 TGLLEALVGGDNVKV
+1036 TGLLETLTGGDNVKV

>member
-1 MLSFLV
+1 MVSFLV
-7 QVAGLASL
+7 QVATLASL
-15 ATLSLADDAPVND
+15 ATPSLADDAPVND
-28 LEAYN
+28 LKAYN
-33 KGFLGRFPSQ
+33 KGFLGQFPSQ
-43 EFKSSDVVA
+43 DFRSSEVVA
-52 PVFQVSTFNPNLV
+52 PVFQISTFNPNLV

-76 HGDKAGP
+76 HGDKSGP

-97 ISYARTFDARAQV
+97 ISYAKTFDARTQV
-110 KSGGKYLTFIEGG
+110 KSGGKYLTFVEGG

-137 VSIQDLRATQGSI
+137 VKIEDLGTTQGSI
-150 HEFEFTIQGGTALM
+150 HEFEFTTQGGTALM

-212 TDTMVKYSSK
+212 TDTMVKYSPK
-222 KTFMGGD
+222 KTFMHGD

-237 SVSKTSNGHYLVS
+237 SVSKTSKGHYLVS

-264 LNPRWVLG
+264 LNPQWVLG

-284 NATNFAHQYDA
+284 NATNFANQYDA

-310 HVTAS
+310 RVTTS
-315 GYCNR
+315 GSCS
-320 GNCSRGV
+320 GENCSRGV
-327 VVELDDEEMTVKLLH
+327 VVELDYEEMTVRLLH
-342 EFYHPQEISSGS
+342 EFYHPQKISSGS
-354 GGSVQGLANG
+354 GGSVQGLDNG

-379 TANGTVVMDIQRG
+379 ASNGTVVMDIQRG

-400 NPDLDMSAYRAWKME
+400 DPDLDMSVYRAWKME

-421 WGPSIASAPPGSDAT
+421 WGPSIAAAVPGNEAT

-452 WEVYAGE
+452 WEVYVGE
-459 DEKNVTSSPRLVA
+459 DDKNATSSPRLLT
-472 NSSRSGFETE
+472 NSSRFGFETE
-482 IRLEALPLPKSARAV
+482 ILLGTLPLPRSARAI
-497 GVSQSGKILGST
+497 GVSKSGKILGST
-509 ATVDLASGELH
+509 ATVNLASGELH
-520 GNSSSMWILRTNAPE
+520 GNSSSTWIVSANTPDGE
-535 GAPRDDSNGEGNRE
+535 PRDDPHGEGNQGDKE
-549 DEEDSASHTKPS
+549 DFAFHTSPPVS
-561 AGPELVTPKATK
+561 
-573 MSVSIRRANF
+573 SVF
-583 VCRRCLQASRQPR
+583 
-596 ALPSAHYSTQA
+596 ALLLAIAFNHSQYSTQA
-607 GEVKAQDQQHD
+607 GAPKTEDQQQD
-618 NKTEK
+618 KT
-623 GEAKDDK
+623 AKKFEQESDENTV
-630 KDKEKELGPMARR
+630 EKELGPLAQR

-651 IFTGGRA
+651 LFTGGRA

-669 EELKERLLNKIADA
+669 EELKERLLNKITDA
-683 TFKSAN
+683 NFKSGN
-689 ASAFAEAGLSSPAG
+689 ASAFAEAGLSPTAG
-703 EGTRHITSAKAWTG
+703 EGTRHIASAQAWTG

-753 QKQLRRSARE
+753 QKQPGRSAGE
-763 KAAKAR
+763 KVAKAR
-769 DRVNTY
+769 DKVNTY
-775 VGMGGQR
+775 VGMGGQQ
-782 AKNGMN
+782 AKNGMS

-836 IPRGKGVKRDAR
+836 IPRGKGVERDAR

-880 LAKELGAFRGR
+880 LAKELGIFRAR

-923 AEEVHNPIVRKNA
+923 AEEVHNPIIRKNA
-936 DGQVDEIKV
+936 DGQVEEIKA
-945 ASPVVGRPFR
+945 ASPIVGRPFR
-955 DSAWEQA
+955 DSAWEQI
-962 EAGYQKLSIE
+962 EAAYLKLSIE

-997 RELKMCFAE
+997 RELKSCFAE

-1015 QDRATGGQARS
+1015 QERATGGKARS
-1026 LGGRGQAGKQ
+1026 LGGGGQTGKQ
-1036 TGLLEALVGGDNVKV
+1036 KGLLETLTGGDDVKV

-1065 WRDVWKKN
+1065 WRDMWKKN

>member
-7 QVAGLASL
+7 QVATLASL

-28 LEAYN
+28 LKAYN
-33 KGFLGRFPSQ
+33 KGFLGQFPSQ

-52 PVFQVSTFNPNLV
+52 PVFQISTFNPNLV

-76 HGDKAGP
+76 HGDKSGP

-97 ISYARTFDARAQV
+97 ISYAKTFDARAQV

-137 VSIQDLRATQGSI
+137 VEIENLGPTQGSI
-150 HEFEFTIQGGTALM
+150 HEFEITTQGGTALM

-212 TDTMVKYSSK
+212 TDTMVKYSPK
-222 KTFMGGD
+222 KTFMHGD

-237 SVSKTSNGHYLVS
+237 SVSKTSKGHYLVS

-284 NATNFAHQYDA
+284 NATNFANQYDA

-310 HVTAS
+310 QATTS
-315 GYCNR
+315 GSCS
-320 GNCSRGV
+320 GENCSRGV
-327 VVELDDEEMTVKLLH
+327 VVELDYEEMTVRLLH

-354 GGSVQGLANG
+354 GGSVQGLDNG
-364 NFLIGWGANPGITEH
+364 NFLIGWGANPAITEH
-379 TANGTVVMDIQRG
+379 TSNGTVVMDIQRG
-392 VIPHATDG
+392 VIPHETNGD
-400 NPDLDMSAYRAWKME
+400 PDLDISVYRAWKME

-421 WGPSIASAPPGSDAT
+421 WGPSIASALPGNEAT

-445 GDTQVDR
+445 GDTQVDQ
-452 WEVYAGE
+452 WEVYVGE
-459 DEKNVTSSPRLVA
+459 DDKNATSSPRLIA
-472 NSSRSGFETE
+472 NSSRFGFETE
-482 IRLEALPLPKSARAV
+482 ILLETLPLPRSARAV
-497 GVSQSGKILGST
+497 GVSKSGKILGST

-520 GNSSSMWILRTNAPE
+520 GNSSSTWIVRANAPDGE
-535 GAPRDDSNGEGNRE
+535 PRDDPHGENQG
-549 DEEDSASHTKPS
+549 DEGDFAFHTRPSSLIDLQGSRNVCAYTPGALSGASKT
-561 AGPELVTPKATK
+561 E
-573 MSVSIRRANF
+573 
-583 VCRRCLQASRQPR
+583 
-596 ALPSAHYSTQA
+596 
-607 GEVKAQDQQHD
+607 DQQQD
-618 NKTEK
+618 KTAKK
-623 GEAKDDK
+623 GEQESGEITV
-630 KDKEKELGPMARR
+630 EKELGPLARR

-651 IFTGGRA
+651 LFTGGRA

-683 TFKSAN
+683 NFKSEN
-689 ASAFAEAGLSSPAG
+689 ASAFAEASLSSTAG
-703 EGTRHITSAKAWTG
+703 EGTRHIASAQAWTG

-753 QKQLRRSARE
+753 QKQPRRSAGE
-763 KAAKAR
+763 KVAKAR
-769 DRVNTY
+769 DKVNTY
-775 VGMGGQR
+775 VGMGGQQ
-782 AKNGMN
+782 AKNGMS

-836 IPRGKGVKRDAR
+836 IPRGKGVERDAR

-880 LAKELGAFRGR
+880 LAKQLGIFRAR

-903 IASRGGS
+903 IASREDHCRS
-910 LQEQIRRAEEYAV
+910 RFEEQKNTLQRKSCLAGCWKAVSRFSVEQT
-923 AEEVHNPIVRKNA
+923 
-936 DGQVDEIKV
+936 
-945 ASPVVGRPFR
+945 
-955 DSAWEQA
+955 
-962 EAGYQKLSIE
+962 EAAYHKLSIE

-997 RELKMCFAE
+997 RELKACFAE

-1015 QDRATGGQARS
+1015 QERATGGTARS
-1026 LGGRGQAGKQ
+1026 LGGGGQAGKQ
-1036 TGLLEALVGGDNVKV
+1036 TGLLETLTGGDNVKV